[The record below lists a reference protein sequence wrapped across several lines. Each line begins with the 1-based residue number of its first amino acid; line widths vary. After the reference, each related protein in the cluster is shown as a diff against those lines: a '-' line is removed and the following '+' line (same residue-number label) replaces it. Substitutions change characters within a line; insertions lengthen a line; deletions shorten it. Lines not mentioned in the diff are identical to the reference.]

1 MKRKIAILLSA
12 MMVTSAMPL
21 SASAA
26 QLKSDSVQNT
36 TFAKSGE
43 TIDPEAKNYKDYNDE
58 NQLRSRRSVLKI
70 NLNDD
75 STDDIKGGTGFN
87 VKLTNGKFGDFEA
100 GTDMKNED
108 FANMFGY
115 RNVNTTYDQVK
126 ELTKLEDV
134 YKTIAGSNTKQ
145 AKYAVNT
152 PIDLEDPN
160 ASAVVTALKTAFSKA
175 NNGTAGTNYPDGNTA
190 DALITWL
197 DKQNNNAASSF
208 FSEVETDIE
217 GTSSTAPSLLHIP
230 YNITLVSPTEARIT
244 IPESLNLK
252 NNDKKITVNT
262 AVEVDTTQLE
272 IKVYSDKECTNE
284 IKDYTNNN
292 LQQAK
297 GIKIVE
303 KESGKGVKTTTK
315 DLENPYIAL
324 PLGGVIADGNGA
336 VKATVVADYNDKV
349 VGGEYTITK
358 GLEEGSTSL
367 VYDANN
373 VKRFEDKVTID
384 SLTLKEN
391 VRNTIGK
398 DTDNDVN
405 KIKDSAEI
413 ILRVS
418 GGFSFNHN
426 SIKVTDAS
434 GANILNSVKTS
445 WVNDNNSNAIKV
457 TIDKELLKRNN
468 PIGLDFSGIEIEP
481 NNDKNYGDVE
491 ITVSGDG
498 INSQTIKVAQREK
511 LGFKVETLKDPK
523 EIISGRHYNNDKL
536 TMIEDD
542 NTTVEVKFSEAVPN
556 TLVTTRALDFTVP
569 DGVKIVDVEL
579 GEFRNFTDLDDNDFE
594 IINNGKTLRLKRTTK
609 KDDAAE
615 YKVNDRI
622 KSLASFNMKFNLSV
636 DPAFTGDIKLSVV
649 GGGQAEGDT
658 PDTLIAKAVA
668 PFEIKTQTT
677 KVDLGYQD
685 YNTADIVI
693 TETKPGMFLE
703 GKQAVLN
710 LVAPYGTQ
718 EVGFSEAKFDVT
730 GGELEVKEKAFKVNN
745 GAITFDI
752 NKASYK
758 NPSTITIKN
767 VKIGSTRSVP
777 FGSYSLSLSGKAV
790 INNYDDAKNIA
801 DDKSFAL
808 TATGSKETPSLIN
821 QSNTSYYEVKDYV
834 NVITETGTL
843 NQTVKVSVGEKTVLV
858 GDKAIDMDVAPY
870 IQASSNST
878 MVPLRFVSVALGV
891 DSANVANP
899 DESNKVTW
907 DANSKTTTIY
917 YGAGTGQK
925 IIQFQAGSNIMVVD
939 GTRIPMEYG
948 VKAEIKDGR
957 MFVPFRALG
966 QALGIAVTWDA
977 NTRTAIYNENNARN
991 TNATTTAATTATTTT
1006 ASSTEST
1013 TASSSESST
1022 ESTTASKDSTT
1033 ETTTVKK

>member
-43 TIDPEAKNYKDYNDE
+43 TIDPEAGNYKDYTKED
-58 NQLRSRRSVLKI
+58 QLRSRRSVLKVD
-70 NLNDD
+70 LKNDG
-75 STDDIKGGTGFN
+75 TDVIKKGTSFN
-87 VKLTNGKFGDFEA
+87 VKLTNGTFGDFEA
-100 GTDMKNED
+100 GTDMSNKE
-108 FANMFGY
+108 FADQFGY
-115 RNVNTTYDQVK
+115 RNVGVTYTDVEKLGSLTEVYNSMIKQGTPRF
-126 ELTKLEDV
+126 ELNKDIEL
-134 YKTIAGSNTKQ
+134 
-145 AKYAVNT
+145 
-152 PIDLEDPN
+152 
-160 ASAVVTALKTAFSKA
+160 ASATEGAIKDLADKLSGINTGGVSGQDF
-175 NNGTAGTNYPDGNTA
+175 PDA
-190 DALITWL
+190 DTQESLVKWL
-197 DKQNNNAASSF
+197 DTIYTGVLNEFK
-208 FSEVETDIE
+208 TDLQQ
-217 GTSSTAPSLLHIP
+217 TSGAPNLLHIP
-230 YNITLVSPTEARIT
+230 YKIELISPTEARVTTLQDLSNDDLKRNVIT
-244 IPESLNLK
+244 GKSVNTSNL
-252 NNDKKITVNT
+252 DIEIYDGTGKITNYN
-262 AVEVDTTQLE
+262 A
-272 IKVYSDKECTNE
+272 DKTR
-284 IKDYTNNN
+284 
-292 LQQAK
+292 LK
-297 GIKIVE
+297 GATKIKIVE
-303 KESGKGVKTTTK
+303 KADKTGEGVKEATK

-349 VGGEYTITK
+349 TGGEYTITK
-358 GLEEGSTSL
+358 GLEEGATSL

-373 VKRFEDKVTID
+373 VKSFEDKVTVD

-398 DTDNDVN
+398 DTDNN
-405 KIKDSAEI
+405 GTKDSAEI
-413 ILRVS
+413 ILRLS
-418 GGFSFNHN
+418 GGFSFKTNG
-426 SIKVTDAS
+426 ITVKDAS
-434 GANILNSVKTS
+434 GANDLKASVTTE
-445 WVNDNNSNAIKV
+445 WVNKDNSNAIKV
-457 TIDKELLKRNN
+457 TIKGLENRKN

-481 NNDKNYGDVE
+481 NSDKNFGDVE
-491 ITVSGDG
+491 ISVSGDG
-498 INSQTIKVAQREK
+498 ISGQTIKVAQREK

-536 TMIEDD
+536 TMVEDD

-569 DGVKIVDVEL
+569 DGVKIVDVEV
-579 GEFRNFTDLDDNDFE
+579 GEFRNFTGLGDEDFE
-594 IINNGKTLRLKRTTK
+594 IINNGKTLRLKRTT
-609 KDDAAE
+609 DDKAPE
-615 YKVNDRI
+615 YKVNDRV

-649 GGGQAEGDT
+649 GGGQNEGST

-808 TATGSKETPSLIN
+808 TSTGSKDNANLIN
-821 QSNTSYYEVKDYV
+821 QSNTSYYAVKDYV
-834 NVITETGTL
+834 NVVTETGTL

-891 DSANVANP
+891 DSANVSNP

-991 TNATTTAATTATTTT
+991 ANATTTATTTETTTT
-1006 ASSTEST
+1006 ASSST
-1013 TASSSESST
+1013 TETTTSKESST

>member
-36 TFAKSGE
+36 TFAKSGD
-43 TIDPEAKNYKDYNDE
+43 TIDPEAKNYGTYIEE
-58 NQLRSRRSVLKI
+58 NQLRSRKSVLKI

-75 STDDIKGGTGFN
+75 STEDIKAGTSFN
-87 VKLTNGKFGDFEA
+87 VKLTNGTFGNFES
-100 GTDMKNED
+100 GTTTADKEFVD
-108 FANMFGY
+108 MFGY
-115 RNVNTTYDQVK
+115 RNVNTTYNKVK
-126 ELTKLEDV
+126 DLTTLNEV
-134 YKTIAGSNTKQ
+134 YGAIAGSNTTQ
-145 AKYAVNT
+145 VKYELNKAISIDDANLATIKAAFDSTNT
-152 PIDLEDPN
+152 GTQGTDYPN
-160 ASAVVTALKTAFSKA
+160 
-175 NNGTAGTNYPDGNTA
+175 GNTV
-190 DALITWL
+190 DDLITWL
-197 DKQNNNAASSF
+197 NDKKGSAASNF
-208 FSEVETDIE
+208 FETFKNDVEGAST
-217 GTSSTAPSLLHIP
+217 TAPNLLHIP
-230 YNITLVSPTEARIT
+230 YDITLVSPTEARIT
-244 IPESLNLK
+244 LPEKLVLK
-252 NNDKKITVNT
+252 NSDKKITFNT
-262 AVEVDTTQLE
+262 AVTVDTSQLQ
-272 IKVYSDKECTNE
+272 IKVYSDEGGNNE
-284 IKDYTNNN
+284 ILDYSTDK
-292 LQQAK
+292 LK
-297 GIKIVE
+297 KVKSIKIVE
-303 KESGKGVKTTTK
+303 KENGKGVKTTTK
-315 DLENPYIAL
+315 NLENPYIAL

-336 VKATVVADYNDKV
+336 VKATVIADYTDKV

-373 VKRFEDKVTID
+373 VKSFEDKVKID

-398 DTDNDVN
+398 DKDNDKDKD
-405 KIKDSAEI
+405 KIKESAEI

-418 GGFSFNHN
+418 GGFSFKTN
-426 SIKVTDAS
+426 SVTVKDAS
-434 GANILNSVKTS
+434 GANSTMNTKTEWLNK
-445 WVNDNNSNAIKV
+445 DNSNAIKV
-457 TIDKELLKRNN
+457 TIDGLTSRKN

-491 ITVSGDG
+491 ISVSGDG
-498 INSQTIKVAQREK
+498 ISSQTIKVAQREK

-523 EIISGRHYNNDKL
+523 EIISGRHYFNDKL
-536 TMIEDD
+536 TMVEDN
-542 NTTVEVKFSEAVPN
+542 NTTVDVKFSEAVPN
-556 TLVTTRALDFTVP
+556 TLVTSRSLDFNLP
-569 DGVKIVDVEL
+569 DGVKIVDVEI
-579 GEFRNFTDLDDNDFE
+579 GEVKNFTGLGDEDFE
-594 IINNGKTLRLKRTTK
+594 IINNGKTLRLKRASNE
-609 KDDAAE
+609 KD
-615 YKVNDRI
+615 YKINDRI
-622 KSLASFNMKFNLSV
+622 KSLGSFNMKFNLSV

-649 GGGQAEGDT
+649 GGGQNEGST
-658 PDTLIAKAVA
+658 PDILIAKAVA

-703 GKQAVLN
+703 GKQAKLN
-710 LVAPYGTQ
+710 LVAPYGTG

-730 GGELEVKEKAFKVNN
+730 GGELEVKEKAFKVNG
-745 GAITFDI
+745 GAITFDV

-767 VKIGSTRSVP
+767 VKVGSTRSVP
-777 FGSYSLSLSGKAV
+777 FGSYSLSLSGNAV
-790 INNYDDAKNIA
+790 INNYTDAKNIS

-808 TATGSKETPSLIN
+808 TSTGSKDNTSLIN

-834 NVITETGTL
+834 NVVTETGTL
-843 NQTVKVSVGEKTVLV
+843 NQTVKVSLGEKTVLV

-891 DSANVANP
+891 DSSNVANP

-1006 ASSTEST
+1006 AT
-1013 TASSSESST
+1013 TATTTTASST

-1033 ETTTVKK
+1033 ETTTIKK

>member
-36 TFAKSGE
+36 TFAKSGD
-43 TIDPEAKNYKDYNDE
+43 TIDPEAKNYGTYNDE
-58 NQLRSRRSVLKI
+58 NQLRSRKSVLKI

-75 STDDIKGGTGFN
+75 STEDIKAGTSFN
-87 VKLTNGKFGDFEA
+87 VKLTNGTFGDFES
-100 GTDMKNED
+100 GTTTSNPK
-108 FANMFGY
+108 FAEMFGY
-115 RNVNTTYDQVK
+115 RNVSTTYDKVK
-126 ELTKLEDV
+126 NLTTLLDV
-134 YKTIAGSNTKQ
+134 YKTIAGSNTTQ
-145 AKYAVNT
+145 AKYELNKAIS
-152 PIDLEDPN
+152 IDDANL
-160 ASAVVTALKTAFSKA
+160 ATIKAAFDSTSSS
-175 NNGTAGTNYPDGNTA
+175 GTAGTDYPNTNTA
-190 DALITWL
+190 DDLITWL
-197 DKQNNNAASSF
+197 NNKKNNAASTF
-208 FSEVETDIE
+208 FDTFKNDVEVAST
-217 GTSSTAPSLLHIP
+217 TAPSLLHIP
-230 YNITLVSPTEARIT
+230 YDITLVSPTEARIT
-244 IPESLNLK
+244 LPENLPLK
-252 NNDKKITVNT
+252 NSDKKITFNT
-262 AVEVDTTQLE
+262 AVTVDKSQLQ
-272 IKVYSDKECTNE
+272 IKVYSDADGNTE
-284 IKDYTNNN
+284 ITEYLGEN
-292 LQQAK
+292 LKQVK
-297 GIKIVE
+297 SIKIVE
-303 KESGKGVKTTTK
+303 KENGKGVKTTTK
-315 DLENPYIAL
+315 NLENPHIAL

-336 VKATVVADYNDKV
+336 VKATVVADYTDKV

-358 GLEEGSTSL
+358 GLEQGSTSL

-373 VKRFEDKVTID
+373 VKSFEDKVKID

-398 DTDNDVN
+398 DKDNDKD
-405 KIKDSAEI
+405 KIKESAEI

-418 GGFSFNHN
+418 GGFSFKTN
-426 SIKVTDAS
+426 SVTVKDAS
-434 GANILNSVKTS
+434 GANSTMNTKTEWLNK
-445 WVNDNNSNAIKV
+445 DNSNAIKV
-457 TIDKELLKRNN
+457 TIDGLTSRKN

-491 ITVSGDG
+491 ISVSGDG
-498 INSQTIKVAQREK
+498 ISSQTIKVAQREK

-523 EIISGRHYNNDKL
+523 EIISGRHYFNDKL
-536 TMIEDD
+536 TMVEDN
-542 NTTVEVKFSEAVPN
+542 NTTVDVKFSEAVPN
-556 TLVTTRALDFTVP
+556 TLVTSRSLDFNLP
-569 DGVKIVDVEL
+569 DGVKIVDVEI
-579 GEFRNFTDLDDNDFE
+579 GEVKNFTGLGDDDFE
-594 IINNGKTLRLKRTTK
+594 IINNGKTLRLKRASS
-609 KDDAAE
+609 DSD
-615 YKVNDRI
+615 YKINDRI
-622 KSLASFNMKFNLSV
+622 KSLGSFNMKFNLSV

-649 GGGQAEGDT
+649 GGGQNEGST
-658 PDTLIAKAVA
+658 PDILIAKAVA

-703 GKQAVLN
+703 GKQAKLN
-710 LVAPYGTQ
+710 LVAPYGTG
-718 EVGFSEAKFDVT
+718 EVGFSEAKFEVT
-730 GGELEVKEKAFKVNN
+730 GGELEVKEKAFKVNG
-745 GAITFDI
+745 GAITFDV

-767 VKIGSTRSVP
+767 VKVGSTRSVP
-777 FGSYSLSLSGKAV
+777 FGSYSLSLSGNAV
-790 INNYDDAKNIA
+790 INNYTDAKNIS

-808 TATGSKETPSLIN
+808 TSTGSKDNTSLIN

-834 NVITETGTL
+834 NVVTETGTL
-843 NQTVKVSVGEKTVLV
+843 NQTVKVSLGEKTVLV

-891 DSANVANP
+891 DSSNVANP

-1006 ASSTEST
+1006 AT
-1013 TASSSESST
+1013 TATTTTASST

-1033 ETTTVKK
+1033 ETTTIKK

>member
-36 TFAKSGE
+36 TFAKSGD
-43 TIDPEAKNYKDYNDE
+43 TIDPEAKNYKDYTEE
-58 NQLRSRRSVLKI
+58 NQLRGRKSVLKI

-75 STDDIKGGTGFN
+75 GTNDVPSTTSFN

-100 GTDMKNED
+100 GTDTTNKD
-108 FANMFGY
+108 FADMFGY
-115 RNVNTTYDQVK
+115 RNVNTTYNQVK
-126 ELTKLEDV
+126 DLDELSKV
-134 YKTIAGSNTKQ
+134 YGVIAGSNTKE
-145 AKYAVNT
+145 AKYKVNT
-152 PIDLEDPN
+152 PIDMEATD
-160 ASAVVTALKTAFSKA
+160 ASVAVQAIKKALGEATSTTKPDA
-175 NNGTAGTNYPDGNTA
+175 NSSDS
-190 DALITWL
+190 LITWL
-197 DKQNNNAASSF
+197 NTNKQSAAANLF
-208 FSEVETDIE
+208 TEFANDTEA
-217 GTSSTAPSLLHIP
+217 TSTTAPSLLHIP
-230 YNITLVSPTEARIT
+230 YDIKLVSPTEATIT
-244 IPESLNLK
+244 LPKNLNLK
-252 NNDKKITVNT
+252 NSDKKITVNT
-262 AVEVDTTQLE
+262 AISVDTTQLS
-272 IKVYSDKECTNE
+272 IKLYSDKECITE
-284 IKDYTNNN
+284 ITDYSDHSQLNN
-292 LQQAK
+292 AK
-297 GIKIVE
+297 GLKILE

-315 DLENPYIAL
+315 NLENPHIAL

-336 VKATVVADYNDKV
+336 VKATVVADYTDKV

-358 GLEEGSTSL
+358 GLEEGATSL

-373 VKRFEDKVTID
+373 VKSFEDKVTVD
-384 SLTLKEN
+384 SLILKEN

-398 DTDNDVN
+398 DTDNDGN
-405 KIKDSAEI
+405 KDTAEVT
-413 ILRVS
+413 LRVS
-418 GGFSFNHN
+418 GGFSFKKD
-426 SIKVTDAS
+426 SIKVRDAS
-434 GANILNSVKTS
+434 SANSTMTVKTE
-445 WVNDNNSNAIKV
+445 WVNKDNSNAIKV
-457 TIDKELLKRNN
+457 TVKGLTNRKN

-491 ITVSGDG
+491 ISVSGDG
-498 INSQTIKVAQREK
+498 ISSQTIKVAQREK

-523 EIISGRHYNNDKL
+523 EIISGRHYFNDKL
-536 TMIEDD
+536 TMVEDN
-542 NTTVEVKFSEAVPN
+542 NTTVDVKFSEAVPN
-556 TLVTTRALDFTVP
+556 TLVTSRSLDFNLP
-569 DGVKIVDVEL
+569 DGVKIVDVEI
-579 GEFRNFTDLDDNDFE
+579 GEVKNFTGLGDEDFE
-594 IINNGKTLRLKRTTK
+594 IINNGKTLRLKRASNE
-609 KDDAAE
+609 KD
-615 YKVNDRI
+615 YKINDRI
-622 KSLASFNMKFNLSV
+622 KSLGSFNMKFNLSV

-649 GGGQAEGDT
+649 GGGQNEGST
-658 PDTLIAKAVA
+658 PDILIAKAVA

-703 GKQAVLN
+703 GKQAKLN
-710 LVAPYGTQ
+710 LVAPYGTG
-718 EVGFSEAKFDVT
+718 EVGFSEAKFEVT
-730 GGELEVKEKAFKVNN
+730 GGELEVKEKAFKVNG
-745 GAITFDI
+745 GAITFDV

-767 VKIGSTRSVP
+767 VKVGSTRSVP
-777 FGSYSLSLSGKAV
+777 FGSYSLSLSGNAV
-790 INNYDDAKNIA
+790 INNYTDAKNIS

-808 TATGSKETPSLIN
+808 TSTGSKDNTSLIN

-834 NVITETGTL
+834 NVVTETGTL
-843 NQTVKVSVGEKTVLV
+843 NQTVKVSLGEKTVLV

-891 DSANVANP
+891 DSSNVANP

-1006 ASSTEST
+1006 ATTT
-1013 TASSSESST
+1013 TATTTTASST

-1033 ETTTVKK
+1033 ETTTIKK

>member
-12 MMVTSAMPL
+12 MMVTSAIPL

-36 TFAKSGE
+36 TFAKSGD
-43 TIDPEAKNYKDYNDE
+43 TIDPEAKNYKTYNTEDK
-58 NQLRSRRSVLKI
+58 LRSRRSVLKVDLK
-70 NLNDD
+70 ND
-75 STDDIKGGTGFN
+75 STDLIQKGTSFN
-87 VKLTNGKFGDFEA
+87 VKLTNGTFGDFEA
-100 GTDMKNED
+100 GTGMSNKE
-108 FANMFGY
+108 FADQFGY
-115 RNVNTTYDQVK
+115 RNVGVTYTDVEKLGSLTEVYNSMIKQGTPRF
-126 ELTKLEDV
+126 ELNKD
-134 YKTIAGSNTKQ
+134 
-145 AKYAVNT
+145 
-152 PIDLEDPN
+152 IDLSSATEGAIKNLADKLKNMNTSGQVGVDYPN
-160 ASAVVTALKTAFSKA
+160 
-175 NNGTAGTNYPDGNTA
+175 GNTQE
-190 DALITWL
+190 DLIKWL
-197 DKQNNNAASSF
+197 DKIY
-208 FSEVETDIE
+208 TDVLNE
-217 GTSSTAPSLLHIP
+217 FKTDLEKTSGAPNLLHIP
-230 YNITLVSPTEARIT
+230 YKIELVSPTEARVTTLQDLSNDDLKRNVIT
-244 IPESLNLK
+244 GKS
-252 NNDKKITVNT
+252 VNT
-262 AVEVDTTQLE
+262 SNLE
-272 IKVYSDKECTNE
+272 IKIYDNSGEISDYNTN
-284 IKDYTNNN
+284 KDKLKAAT
-292 LQQAK
+292 K
-297 GIKIVE
+297 IKIVE
-303 KESGKGVKTTTK
+303 KADKTGEGVKEATK
-315 DLENPYIAL
+315 NLENPYIAL

-358 GLEEGSTSL
+358 GLEQGSTSL

-373 VKRFEDKVTID
+373 VKSFEDKVKID

-398 DTDNDVN
+398 DANNNDG
-405 KIKDSAEI
+405 IKDSAEF
-413 ILRVS
+413 ILRLN
-418 GGFSFNHN
+418 GGFSFKNEK
-426 SIKVTDAS
+426 ITVKDAS
-434 GANILNSVKTS
+434 GANKDIKVTTGFANK
-445 WVNDNNSNAIKV
+445 DNSNAIKV
-457 TIDKELLKRNN
+457 TVTGLEERKN

-481 NNDKNYGDVE
+481 NNDKNFGDVE
-491 ITVSGDG
+491 ISISGDG
-498 INSQTIKVAQREK
+498 ISGQTVKVAQREK

-523 EIISGRHYNNDKL
+523 EIISGRHYKNDNL
-536 TMIEDD
+536 TMIEDN
-542 NTTVEVKFSEAVPN
+542 NTTVDVKFSEAVPN
-556 TLVTTRALDFTVP
+556 TLVTSRSLDFNLP
-569 DGVKIVDVEL
+569 DGVKIVDVEI
-579 GEFRNFTDLDDNDFE
+579 GEVKNFTNLGDEDFE
-594 IINNGKTLRLKRTTK
+594 IINNGKTLRLKRASNES
-609 KDDAAE
+609 D
-615 YKVNDRI
+615 YKINDRI
-622 KSLASFNMKFNLSV
+622 KSLGSFNMKFNLSV

-649 GGGQAEGDT
+649 GGGQNEGST
-658 PDTLIAKAVA
+658 PDILIAKAVA

-703 GKQAVLN
+703 GKQAKLN
-710 LVAPYGTQ
+710 LVAPYGTG

-730 GGELEVKEKAFKVNN
+730 GGELEVKEKAFKVNG
-745 GAITFDI
+745 GAITFDV

-767 VKIGSTRSVP
+767 VKVGSTRSVP
-777 FGSYSLSLSGKAV
+777 FGSYSLSLSGNAV
-790 INNYDDAKNIA
+790 INNYTDAKNIS
-801 DDKSFAL
+801 DDKAFSL
-808 TATGSKETPSLIN
+808 SSTGSKDNANLIN
-821 QSNTSYYEVKDYV
+821 QSNTSYYAVKDYV
-834 NVITETGTL
+834 NVVTETGTL

-891 DSANVANP
+891 DSSNVANP

-957 MFVPFRALG
+957 IFVPFRALG

-1006 ASSTEST
+1006 AT
-1013 TASSSESST
+1013 TATTTTASST

-1033 ETTTVKK
+1033 ETTTIKK

>member
-36 TFAKSGE
+36 TFAKSGD
-43 TIDPEAKNYKDYNDE
+43 TIDPEAKNYKTYDTEDK
-58 NQLRSRRSVLKI
+58 LRSRRSVLKVDLK
-70 NLNDD
+70 ND
-75 STDDIKGGTGFN
+75 STDLIQKGTSFN
-87 VKLTNGKFGDFEA
+87 VKLTNGKFGDFES
-100 GTDMKNED
+100 GTDMSNTD
-108 FANMFGY
+108 FAGLFGY
-115 RNVNTTYDQVK
+115 RNVGVTYDNVK
-126 ELTKLEDV
+126 DAKSLSEVYNKISNSTPAKFALDTEIVLANNADNAAIKSLSDKLKDTSTQPGGNDLNDLKTWLGGTIYNDVLTEFK
-134 YKTIAGSNTKQ
+134 K
-145 AKYAVNT
+145 
-152 PIDLEDPN
+152 DLEG
-160 ASAVVTALKTAFSKA
+160 SA
-175 NNGTAGTNYPDGNTA
+175 G
-190 DALITWL
+190 
-197 DKQNNNAASSF
+197 
-208 FSEVETDIE
+208 
-217 GTSSTAPSLLHIP
+217 APSLLHIP
-230 YNITLVSPTEARIT
+230 YDIKLISPTEAQIT
-244 IPESLNLK
+244 TLQDLSNGDQKINVSSTIDVDTSKLK
-252 NNDKKITVNT
+252 IQFFTDSKEITQFQTDAAELANVTKIKITN
-262 AVEVDTTQLE
+262 
-272 IKVYSDKECTNE
+272 IS
-284 IKDYTNNN
+284 KDD
-292 LQQAK
+292 
-297 GIKIVE
+297 
-303 KESGKGVKTTTK
+303 SGVVKTSK

-373 VKRFEDKVTID
+373 VKSFEDKVKID

-398 DTDNDVN
+398 DTDNDKD

-418 GGFSFNHN
+418 GGFSFKSP
-426 SIKVTDAS
+426 SITVTDAS
-434 GANILNSVKTS
+434 GANDLKNVKTE
-445 WVNDNNSNAIKV
+445 WVNKDNSNAIKV
-457 TIDKELLKRNN
+457 TITGLANRKN

-481 NNDKNYGDVE
+481 NSDKNYGDVE
-491 ITVSGDG
+491 ISVSGDG
-498 INSQTIKVAQREK
+498 ISGQTIKVAQREK

-536 TMIEDD
+536 TMVEDD

-579 GEFRNFTDLDDNDFE
+579 GEFKNFTGLDDADFE
-594 IINNGKTLRLKRTTK
+594 IINNGKTLRLKRTT
-609 KDDAAE
+609 DDKNPE
-615 YKVNDRI
+615 YKVNDRV

-649 GGGQAEGDT
+649 GGGQNEGST

-718 EVGFSEAKFDVT
+718 EVGFSEAKFDIT

-808 TATGSKETPSLIN
+808 TATGSKDNANLIN
-821 QSNTSYYEVKDYV
+821 QSNTSYYAVKDYV

-891 DSANVANP
+891 DSANVSNP

-991 TNATTTAATTATTTT
+991 ANATTTATTTETTTT
-1006 ASSTEST
+1006 ASSST
-1013 TASSSESST
+1013 TETTTSKESST

>member
-43 TIDPEAKNYKDYNDE
+43 TIDPDAKDYKTFTTED
-58 NQLRSRRSVLKI
+58 QLRGRKSVLKI
-70 NLNDD
+70 NLNNDG
-75 STDDIKGGTGFN
+75 TNDISPTTSFN

-100 GTDMKNED
+100 GTNMSDTD
-108 FANMFGY
+108 FAAQFGY
-115 RNVNTTYDQVK
+115 RNESTTYDKIKGSTSLLESYEIISNNKQTSNKTETVK
-126 ELTKLEDV
+126 FKTDTV
-134 YKTIAGSNTKQ
+134 YDMQTFTEK
-145 AKYAVNT
+145 
-152 PIDLEDPN
+152 
-160 ASAVVTALKTAFSKA
+160 
-175 NNGTAGTNYPDGNTA
+175 
-190 DALITWL
+190 DALSQAIKDL
-197 DKQNNNAASSF
+197 DTKIQSTDVGTKPSDESDANKKWKTEIDTVVKAFVANEMASGVNGSQ
-208 FSEVETDIE
+208 
-217 GTSSTAPSLLHIP
+217 APALAHIP
-230 YNITLVSPTEARIT
+230 YNIELVSPTEARVT
-244 IPESLNLK
+244 LVHGLSNS
-252 NNDKKITVNT
+252 DKKISFNTSKKVDETKLTVKLYNDINRESMDFT
-262 AVEVDTTQLE
+262 SETTVKKARFIE
-272 IKVYSDKECTNE
+272 IKAE
-284 IKDYTNNN
+284 KD
-292 LQQAK
+292 A
-297 GIKIVE
+297 I
-303 KESGKGVKTTTK
+303 TTSTST
-315 DLENPYIAL
+315 LENPYIAL

-373 VKRFEDKVTID
+373 VKSFEDKVKID

-398 DTDNDVN
+398 DTDTNDQE

-418 GGFSFNHN
+418 GGFSFKTNG
-426 SIKVTDAS
+426 ITVKDAS
-434 GANILNSVKTS
+434 GANDLTNGVKTE
-445 WVNDNNSNAIKV
+445 WVNKDNSNAIKV
-457 TIDKELLKRNN
+457 TIDKKLLNRKN

-481 NNDKNYGDVE
+481 NSDKNYGDVE
-491 ITVSGDG
+491 ISVSGDG
-498 INSQTIKVAQREK
+498 ISGQTIKVAQREK

-536 TMIEDD
+536 TMVEDN
-542 NTTVEVKFSEAVPN
+542 NTTVDVKFSEAVPN

-579 GEFRNFTDLDDNDFE
+579 GEFRNFTNLGDEDFE
-594 IINNGKTLRLKRTTK
+594 IINNGKTLRLKRTTDDK
-609 KDDAAE
+609 KPE

-649 GGGQAEGDT
+649 GGGQNEGST

-703 GKQAVLN
+703 GKQAKLN

-730 GGELEVKEKAFKVNN
+730 GGELEVKEKAFKVNG
-745 GAITFDI
+745 GAITFDV

-767 VKIGSTRSVP
+767 VKVGSTRSVP
-777 FGSYSLSLSGKAV
+777 FGSYSLSLSGNAV
-790 INNYDDAKNIA
+790 INNYTDAKNIS

-808 TATGSKETPSLIN
+808 TSTGSKDNTSLIN

-834 NVITETGTL
+834 NVVTETGTL
-843 NQTVKVSVGEKTVLV
+843 NQTVKVSLGEKTVLV

-891 DSANVANP
+891 DSSNVANP

-991 TNATTTAATTATTTT
+991 TNATTTAATTTTATTATTTT
-1006 ASSTEST
+1006 ASSTEN
-1013 TASSSESST
+1013 
-1022 ESTTASKDSTT
+1022 TTASKDSTT
-1033 ETTTVKK
+1033 ETTTIKK

>member
-36 TFAKSGE
+36 TFAKSGD
-43 TIDPEAKNYKDYNDE
+43 TIDPEAKNYKDYTSED
-58 NQLRSRRSVLKI
+58 QLRSRRSVLKVDLK
-70 NLNDD
+70 ND
-75 STDDIKGGTGFN
+75 STDLIQKGTSFN
-87 VKLTNGKFGDFEA
+87 VKLTNGKFGDFES
-100 GTDMKNED
+100 GTDMSNTD
-108 FANMFGY
+108 FANLFGY
-115 RNVNTTYDQVK
+115 RNVGITYENVK
-126 ELTKLEDV
+126 DAKSLTEVYNKISNSTPAKFDIDKEIVLAENQEIPAIRALSEKLGTIQGGTKPQGEDLDKLIEFLGDTYHNV
-134 YKTIAGSNTKQ
+134 LDTFKK
-145 AKYAVNT
+145 
-152 PIDLEDPN
+152 DLEG
-160 ASAVVTALKTAFSKA
+160 SA
-175 NNGTAGTNYPDGNTA
+175 G
-190 DALITWL
+190 
-197 DKQNNNAASSF
+197 
-208 FSEVETDIE
+208 
-217 GTSSTAPSLLHIP
+217 APSLLHIP
-230 YNITLVSPTEARIT
+230 YDIKLISPTEAQIT
-244 IPESLNLK
+244 TLQGLSNEDQKINVPSSVSVDVNKLQIKFYDNNGAEITQYQTNADQLK
-252 NNDKKITVNT
+252 N
-262 AVEVDTTQLE
+262 
-272 IKVYSDKECTNE
+272 
-284 IKDYTNNN
+284 
-292 LQQAK
+292 AK
-297 GIKIVE
+297 SIKIVN
-303 KESGKGVKTTTK
+303 KSQDDKGVVKTSK

-373 VKRFEDKVTID
+373 VKSFEDKVKID

-398 DTDNDVN
+398 DTDTDDKD

-418 GGFSFNHN
+418 GGFSFKSH
-426 SIKVTDAS
+426 SITVTDAS
-434 GANILNSVKTS
+434 GANDLKTGVTTE
-445 WVNDNNSNAIKV
+445 WVNKDNSNAIKV
-457 TIDKELLKRNN
+457 TIDKKLLNRKN

-481 NNDKNYGDVE
+481 NSDKNYGDVE
-491 ITVSGDG
+491 ISVSGDG
-498 INSQTIKVAQREK
+498 ISGQTIKVAQREK

-536 TMIEDD
+536 TMVEDD

-579 GEFRNFTDLDDNDFE
+579 GEFRNFTNLDDADFE
-594 IINNGKTLRLKRTTK
+594 IINNGKTLRLKRTT
-609 KDDAAE
+609 DDKNPE
-615 YKVNDRI
+615 YKVNDRV

-649 GGGQAEGDT
+649 GGGQNEGST

-808 TATGSKETPSLIN
+808 TATGSKDNANLIN
-821 QSNTSYYEVKDYV
+821 QSNTSYYAVKDYV
-834 NVITETGTL
+834 NVVTETGTL

-891 DSANVANP
+891 DSANVSNP

-991 TNATTTAATTATTTT
+991 ANATTTATTTETTTT
-1006 ASSTEST
+1006 ASSST
-1013 TASSSESST
+1013 TETTTSKESST

>member
-36 TFAKSGE
+36 TFAKSGD
-43 TIDPEAKNYKDYNDE
+43 TIDPEAGNYKTYDKED
-58 NQLRSRRSVLKI
+58 QLRSRRSVLKVDLK
-70 NLNDD
+70 ND
-75 STDDIKGGTGFN
+75 STDTIKAGTSFN
-87 VKLTNGKFGDFEA
+87 VKLTNGKFGDFES
-100 GTDMKNED
+100 GTDMSNTD
-108 FANMFGY
+108 FANLFGY
-115 RNVNTTYDQVK
+115 RNVGVTYDDVK
-126 ELTKLEDV
+126 GAKDLTSVYSTISKSTPAKFTLDQEIVLADTDNAAIQALATKLKEA
-134 YKTIAGSNTKQ
+134 TSSQPSGN
-145 AKYAVNT
+145 
-152 PIDLEDPN
+152 DLND
-160 ASAVVTALKTAFSKA
+160 
-175 NNGTAGTNYPDGNTA
+175 
-190 DALITWL
+190 LITWL
-197 DKQNNNAASSF
+197 GK
-208 FSEVETDIE
+208 DIYNGVLTAFEKDLE
-217 GTSSTAPSLLHIP
+217 GSAGAPSLLHIP
-230 YNITLVSPTEARIT
+230 YNIKLISPTEAQIT
-244 IPESLNLK
+244 TLQDLSNSDQKINVASAIDVDTNKLK
-252 NNDKKITVNT
+252 IQFFTETREITAFQTDGRDLANVTKIKITN
-262 AVEVDTTQLE
+262 
-272 IKVYSDKECTNE
+272 IDKN
-284 IKDYTNNN
+284 D
-292 LQQAK
+292 
-297 GIKIVE
+297 
-303 KESGKGVKTTTK
+303 SGVVKTSK

-336 VKATVVADYNDKV
+336 VKATVVADYTDKV

-358 GLEEGSTSL
+358 GLEEGATSL

-373 VKRFEDKVTID
+373 VKSFEDKVKID

-398 DTDNDVN
+398 DTNND
-405 KIKDSAEI
+405 KDKDSAEI

-418 GGFSFNHN
+418 GGFSFKSP
-426 SIKVTDAS
+426 SITVKDAS
-434 GANILNSVKTS
+434 GANDLKNGVKTE
-445 WVNDNNSNAIKV
+445 WVNKDNSNAIKV
-457 TIDKELLKRNN
+457 TITGLANRKN

-481 NNDKNYGDVE
+481 NSDKNYGDVE
-491 ITVSGDG
+491 ISVSGDG
-498 INSQTIKVAQREK
+498 ISGQTIKVAQREK

-536 TMIEDD
+536 TMVEDD

-579 GEFRNFTDLDDNDFE
+579 GEFRNFTGLGDEDFE
-594 IINNGKTLRLKRTTK
+594 IINNGKTLRLKRTT
-609 KDDAAE
+609 DDKTPE
-615 YKVNDRI
+615 YKVNDRV

-649 GGGQAEGDT
+649 GGGQNEGST

-808 TATGSKETPSLIN
+808 TATGSKDNANLIN
-821 QSNTSYYEVKDYV
+821 QSNTSYYAVKDYV
-834 NVITETGTL
+834 NVVTETGTL

-891 DSANVANP
+891 DSANVSNP

-991 TNATTTAATTATTTT
+991 ANATTTATTTETTTT
-1006 ASSTEST
+1006 ASSST
-1013 TASSSESST
+1013 TETTTSKESST

>member
-12 MMVTSAMPL
+12 MMVTSAMPI

-36 TFAKSGE
+36 TFAKSGD
-43 TIDPEAKNYKDYNDE
+43 TIDPDAKDYKTYTNE

-75 STDDIKGGTGFN
+75 STDEIKGGTGFN

-115 RNVNTTYDQVK
+115 RNVDTTYDKVK
-126 ELTKLEDV
+126 GLTTLADV
-134 YKTIAGSNTKQ
+134 YSTIAGSNTKQ

-175 NNGTAGTNYPDGNTA
+175 NSGVAGTNYPDGNTS
-190 DALITWL
+190 DALISWL
-197 DKQNNNAASSF
+197 DKQNSRAASNF

-262 AVEVDTTQLE
+262 AVEVDKSQLE
-272 IKVYSDKECTNE
+272 IKVYSDKECNSEITNYS
-284 IKDYTNNN
+284 DDN
-292 LQQAK
+292 LKQAQS
-297 GIKIVE
+297 IKIVE
-303 KESGKGVKTTTK
+303 KEPGKGVKTTTK
-315 DLENPYIAL
+315 NLENPYIAL

-336 VKATVVADYNDKV
+336 VKATVVADYTDKV

-358 GLEEGSTSL
+358 GLEEGATSL

-373 VKRFEDKVTID
+373 VKSFEDKVKID

-398 DTDNDVN
+398 DTDND
-405 KIKDSAEI
+405 KDKDSAEI

-418 GGFSFNHN
+418 GGFSFKTNG
-426 SIKVTDAS
+426 ITVKDAS
-434 GANILNSVKTS
+434 GANDLTNGVKTE
-445 WVNDNNSNAIKV
+445 WVNKDNSNAIKV
-457 TIDKELLKRNN
+457 TIDKKLSNRKN

-481 NNDKNYGDVE
+481 NSDKNYGDVE
-491 ITVSGDG
+491 ISVSGDG
-498 INSQTIKVAQREK
+498 ISGQTIKVAQREK

-536 TMIEDD
+536 TMVEDN
-542 NTTVEVKFSEAVPN
+542 NTTVDVKFSEAVPN

-579 GEFRNFTDLDDNDFE
+579 GEFRNFTDLGDEDFE
-594 IINNGKTLRLKRTTK
+594 IINNGKTLRLKRTTDDK
-609 KDDAAE
+609 KPE

-649 GGGQAEGDT
+649 GGGQNEGST

-790 INNYDDAKNIA
+790 INNYADAKNIA

-808 TATGSKETPSLIN
+808 TATGSKDNANLIN

-891 DSANVANP
+891 DSANVSNP

-1013 TASSSESST
+1013 TAS
-1022 ESTTASKDSTT
+1022 KDSTT
-1033 ETTTVKK
+1033 ETTTIKK

>member
-36 TFAKSGE
+36 TFAKSGD
-43 TIDPEAKNYKDYNDE
+43 TIDPEAKNYKTYDTEDK
-58 NQLRSRRSVLKI
+58 LRSRRSVLKVDLK
-70 NLNDD
+70 ND
-75 STDDIKGGTGFN
+75 STDLIQKGTSFN

-100 GTDMKNED
+100 GTNMKNEE
-108 FANMFGY
+108 FAAQFGY
-115 RNVNTTYDQVK
+115 RNVGVTFKDVETLPSLTEVYNKISKSTPSKFALDTEIVLANTDNANIQA
-126 ELTKLEDV
+126 LANKLATV
-134 YKTIAGSNTKQ
+134 NPGGS
-145 AKYAVNT
+145 
-152 PIDLEDPN
+152 
-160 ASAVVTALKTAFSKA
+160 
-175 NNGTAGTNYPDGNTA
+175 AGTDYPDGEGI
-190 DALITWL
+190 DVLQKWL
-197 DKQNNNAASSF
+197 GGTIYSDVLDTFKKDLESSAG
-208 FSEVETDIE
+208 S
-217 GTSSTAPSLLHIP
+217 APNLLHIP
-230 YNITLVSPTEARIT
+230 YNIELVSPTEARIT
-244 IPESLNLK
+244 TLQDLSNS
-252 NNDKKITVNT
+252 DQKITVPT
-262 AVEVDTTQLE
+262 SVTVDTSKLQIKFYDDQGAEITQF
-272 IKVYSDKECTNE
+272 KTNA
-284 IKDYTNNN
+284 
-292 LQQAK
+292 AK
-297 GIKIVE
+297 LKTAKSIKIVE
-303 KESGKGVKTTTK
+303 TTSGEGVKK
-315 DLENPYIAL
+315 SSKNLENPYIAL

-336 VKATVVADYNDKV
+336 VKAAVVADYNDKV

-358 GLEEGSTSL
+358 GLEQGSTSL

-373 VKRFEDKVTID
+373 VKSFEDKVKID

-398 DTDNDVN
+398 DTDNDQD

-413 ILRVS
+413 ILRVN
-418 GGFSFNHN
+418 GGFSFKNEK
-426 SIKVTDAS
+426 ITVKDAS
-434 GANILNSVKTS
+434 GANKDIKVTTGFANK
-445 WVNDNNSNAIKV
+445 DNSNAIKV
-457 TIDKELLKRNN
+457 TVTDLKERKN

-481 NNDKNYGDVE
+481 NNDKNFGDVE
-491 ITVSGDG
+491 ISISGDG
-498 INSQTIKVAQREK
+498 ISGQTVKVAQREK

-523 EIISGRHYNNDKL
+523 EIISGRHYKNDNL
-536 TMIEDD
+536 TMIEDN

-556 TLVTTRALDFTVP
+556 TLVTSRSLDFNLP
-569 DGVKIVDVEL
+569 DGVKIVDVEI
-579 GEFRNFTDLDDNDFE
+579 GEVKNFTGLDDKDFE
-594 IINNGKTLRLKRTTK
+594 IINNGKTLRLKRASNES
-609 KDDAAE
+609 D
-615 YKVNDRI
+615 YKINDRI
-622 KSLASFNMKFNLSV
+622 KSLGSFNMKFNLSV

-649 GGGQAEGDT
+649 GGGQNEGST

-790 INNYDDAKNIA
+790 INNYADAKNIA

-808 TATGSKETPSLIN
+808 TATGSKDNANLIN

-891 DSANVANP
+891 DSANVSNP

-1013 TASSSESST
+1013 TAS
-1022 ESTTASKDSTT
+1022 KDSTT
-1033 ETTTVKK
+1033 ETTTIKK

>member
-36 TFAKSGE
+36 TFAKSGD
-43 TIDPEAKNYKDYNDE
+43 TIDPEAKNYKTYDTED
-58 NQLRSRRSVLKI
+58 QLRSRRSVLKVDLK
-70 NLNDD
+70 ND
-75 STDDIKGGTGFN
+75 STDLIKKGTSFN
-87 VKLTNGKFGDFEA
+87 VKLTNGKFGDFES
-100 GTDMKNED
+100 GTDMSNTD
-108 FANMFGY
+108 FAGLFGY
-115 RNVNTTYDQVK
+115 RNVGVTYSNVK
-126 ELTKLEDV
+126 DAKDLTSVYSTISNSTPAKFALDKDIVFADNADNAAIKALENKLKKATGTD
-134 YKTIAGSNTKQ
+134 KPTGDNLD
-145 AKYAVNT
+145 N
-152 PIDLEDPN
+152 
-160 ASAVVTALKTAFSKA
+160 LKTWLGQDLYNNVLTAFKDDLQGS
-175 NNGTAGTNYPDGNTA
+175 AG
-190 DALITWL
+190 
-197 DKQNNNAASSF
+197 
-208 FSEVETDIE
+208 
-217 GTSSTAPSLLHIP
+217 APSLLHIP
-230 YNITLVSPTEARIT
+230 YDIKLISPTEARIT
-244 IPESLNLK
+244 TLQDLS
-252 NNDKKITVNT
+252 NNDQKINVASTIS
-262 AVEVDTTQLE
+262 VDTDKLKIQFFNGDQEITQFNVNGEQLANVTK
-272 IKVYSDKECTNE
+272 IRVTDMDKSNT
-284 IKDYTNNN
+284 
-292 LQQAK
+292 
-297 GIKIVE
+297 GV
-303 KESGKGVKTTTK
+303 VKTSK
-315 DLENPYIAL
+315 NLENPYIAL

-373 VKRFEDKVTID
+373 VKSFEDKVKID

-398 DTDNDVN
+398 YTDVN
-405 KIKDSAEI
+405 DKDKIKDSAEI

-418 GGFSFNHN
+418 GGFSFKSPN
-426 SIKVTDAS
+426 ITVTDAS
-434 GANILNSVKTS
+434 GANDLKTGVTTE
-445 WVNDNNSNAIKV
+445 WVNKDNSNAIKV
-457 TIDKELLKRNN
+457 TINKKLLNRKN

-481 NNDKNYGDVE
+481 NSDKNYGDVE
-491 ITVSGDG
+491 ISVSGDG
-498 INSQTIKVAQREK
+498 ISGQTIKVAQREK

-536 TMIEDD
+536 TMVEDN
-542 NTTVEVKFSEAVPN
+542 NTTVDVKFSEAVPN

-579 GEFRNFTDLDDNDFE
+579 GEFRNFTDLSDEDFE
-594 IINNGKTLRLKRTTK
+594 IINNGKTLRLKRTTDDK
-609 KDDAAE
+609 KPE

-649 GGGQAEGDT
+649 GGGQNEGST

-790 INNYDDAKNIA
+790 INNYADAKNIA

-808 TATGSKETPSLIN
+808 TATGSKDNANLIN

-891 DSANVANP
+891 DSANVSNP

-1013 TASSSESST
+1013 TAS
-1022 ESTTASKDSTT
+1022 KDSTT
-1033 ETTTVKK
+1033 ETTTIKK

>member
-43 TIDPEAKNYKDYNDE
+43 TIDPEAGNYKNYTKED
-58 NQLRSRRSVLKI
+58 QLRSRRSVLKVD
-70 NLNDD
+70 LKNDG
-75 STDDIKGGTGFN
+75 TDVIKKGTSFN
-87 VKLTNGKFGDFEA
+87 VKLTNGKFGDFES
-100 GTDMKNED
+100 GTDMTNEE
-108 FANMFGY
+108 FANLFGY
-115 RNVNTTYDQVK
+115 RNVGVTYTNVKNLDSLTEVYKSMIKQGIPSFDLNKDIELSSATEGAVK
-126 ELTKLEDV
+126 ELADKLKGINEAGTSDKDFPGADTQDSLIKWLGSIYTNV
-134 YKTIAGSNTKQ
+134 LNEFKT
-145 AKYAVNT
+145 
-152 PIDLEDPN
+152 DLEKTSGAPN
-160 ASAVVTALKTAFSKA
+160 
-175 NNGTAGTNYPDGNTA
+175 
-190 DALITWL
+190 
-197 DKQNNNAASSF
+197 
-208 FSEVETDIE
+208 
-217 GTSSTAPSLLHIP
+217 LLHIP
-230 YNITLVSPTEARIT
+230 YNIELVSPTEARIT
-244 IPESLNLK
+244 TLQDLSNDDLKRNVITGKSVNTSNLDIEIYDASGKITNYNTDKAKLK
-252 NNDKKITVNT
+252 NATKIR
-262 AVEVDTTQLE
+262 
-272 IKVYSDKECTNE
+272 
-284 IKDYTNNN
+284 
-292 LQQAK
+292 
-297 GIKIVE
+297 IVE
-303 KESGKGVKTTTK
+303 KADKTGEGVKDATK
-315 DLENPYIAL
+315 NLENPYIAL

-349 VGGEYTITK
+349 TGGEYTITK
-358 GLEEGSTSL
+358 GLEQGSTSL

-373 VKRFEDKVTID
+373 VKSFEDKVKID

-398 DTDNDVN
+398 DTDNDQD

-418 GGFSFNHN
+418 GGFSFKTNG
-426 SIKVTDAS
+426 ITVKDAS
-434 GANILNSVKTS
+434 GANTITNVETKFI
-445 WVNDNNSNAIKV
+445 NDNNSNAIKV
-457 TIDKELLKRNN
+457 TIKGLENRKN

-481 NNDKNYGDVE
+481 NSDKNFGDVE

-498 INSQTIKVAQREK
+498 INSQTVKVAQREK

-523 EIISGRHYNNDKL
+523 EIISGRHYFNDKL
-536 TMIEDD
+536 TMVEDD
-542 NTTVEVKFSEAVPN
+542 NTTVDVKFSEAVPN
-556 TLVTTRALDFTVP
+556 TLVTSRSLDFNLP
-569 DGVKIVDVEL
+569 DGVKIVDVEI
-579 GEFRNFTDLDDNDFE
+579 GEVKNFTNLDDKDFE
-594 IINNGKTLRLKRTTK
+594 IINNGKTLRLKRASSES
-609 KDDAAE
+609 D
-615 YKVNDRI
+615 YKINDRI
-622 KSLASFNMKFNLSV
+622 KSLGSFNMKFNLSV

-649 GGGQAEGDT
+649 GGGQNEGST
-658 PDTLIAKAVA
+658 PDILIAKAVA
-668 PFEIKTQTT
+668 PFEIKTRTT

-703 GKQAVLN
+703 GKQAKLN
-710 LVAPYGTQ
+710 LVAPYGTG
-718 EVGFSEAKFDVT
+718 EVGFSEAKFEVT
-730 GGELEVKEKAFKVNN
+730 GGELEVKEKAFKVNG
-745 GAITFDI
+745 GAITFDV

-767 VKIGSTRSVP
+767 VKVGSTRSVP
-777 FGSYSLSLSGKAV
+777 FGSYSLSLSGNAV
-790 INNYDDAKNIA
+790 INNYNDAKNIS
-801 DDKSFAL
+801 DDKAFSL
-808 TATGSKETPSLIN
+808 TATGSKDNTNLIN
-821 QSNTSYYEVKDYV
+821 QSNTSYYAVKDYV
-834 NVITETGTL
+834 NVVTETGTL

-891 DSANVANP
+891 DSSNVANP

-957 MFVPFRALG
+957 IFVPFRALG

-1006 ASSTEST
+1006 ATTATTT
-1013 TASSSESST
+1013 TASS

-1033 ETTTVKK
+1033 ETTTIKK

>member
-43 TIDPEAKNYKDYNDE
+43 TIDPEAKNYKNYSDGSNDE
-58 NQLRSRRSVLKI
+58 NELRSRRSVLKI
-70 NLNDD
+70 NLNND
-75 STDDIKGGTGFN
+75 STDLVQKGTSFN
-87 VKLTNGKFGDFEA
+87 VKLTNGKFGDFES
-100 GTDMKNED
+100 GTDMSNPE
-108 FANMFGY
+108 FANLFGY
-115 RNVNTTYDQVK
+115 RNVGVTYDNVK
-126 ELTKLEDV
+126 ELGSLKEV
-134 YKTIAGSNTKQ
+134 YSTISKSKQ
-145 AKYAVNT
+145 AKFDVDKEIVLADNQEIPAIKGLSNKLATIDPSGTKPGADTLEGLTTFLGNT
-152 PIDLEDPN
+152 YDDVLTMFKSDLEG
-160 ASAVVTALKTAFSKA
+160 SA
-175 NNGTAGTNYPDGNTA
+175 G
-190 DALITWL
+190 
-197 DKQNNNAASSF
+197 
-208 FSEVETDIE
+208 
-217 GTSSTAPSLLHIP
+217 APSLLHIP
-230 YNITLVSPTEARIT
+230 YDIKLISPTEAQIT
-244 IPESLNLK
+244 TLQELSNE
-252 NNDKKITVNT
+252 DQKINVSSSVT
-262 AVEVDTTQLE
+262 VDTNKLQIKFYDEQGQE
-272 IKVYSDKECTNE
+272 INKYQSEAQKL
-284 IKDYTNNN
+284 KD
-292 LQQAK
+292 AK
-297 GIKIVE
+297 SIKIVN
-303 KESGKGVKTTTK
+303 KNQDDKGVVKSSK
-315 DLENPYIAL
+315 NLENPYIAL

-349 VGGEYTITK
+349 TGGEYTITK
-358 GLEEGSTSL
+358 GLEQGSTSL

-373 VKRFEDKVTID
+373 VKSFEDKVKID

-398 DTDNDVN
+398 DTNNDEN

-418 GGFSFNHN
+418 GGFSFKSP
-426 SIKVTDAS
+426 SITVKDAS
-434 GANILNSVKTS
+434 GANDLKASVTTE
-445 WVNDNNSNAIKV
+445 WVNKDNSNAIKV
-457 TIDKELLKRNN
+457 TIKGLENRKN

-481 NNDKNYGDVE
+481 NSDKNYGDVE
-491 ITVSGDG
+491 ISVSGDG
-498 INSQTIKVAQREK
+498 ISSQTIKVAQREK

-536 TMIEDD
+536 TMVEDN
-542 NTTVEVKFSEAVPN
+542 NTTVDVKFSEAVPN

-569 DGVKIVDVEL
+569 DGVKIVDVEV
-579 GEFRNFTDLDDNDFE
+579 GEFRNFTGLGDEDFE
-594 IINNGKTLRLKRTTK
+594 IINNGKTLRLKRTTDDK
-609 KDDAAE
+609 KPE

-649 GGGQAEGDT
+649 GGGQNEGST

-703 GKQAVLN
+703 GKQAKLN
-710 LVAPYGTQ
+710 LVAPYGTG
-718 EVGFSEAKFDVT
+718 EVGFSEAKFEVT
-730 GGELEVKEKAFKVNN
+730 GGELEVKEKAFKVNG
-745 GAITFDI
+745 GAITFDV

-767 VKIGSTRSVP
+767 VKVGSTRSVP
-777 FGSYSLSLSGKAV
+777 FGSYSLSLSGNAV
-790 INNYDDAKNIA
+790 INNYTDAKNIS
-801 DDKSFAL
+801 DDKAFSL
-808 TATGSKETPSLIN
+808 SNTGSKDNANLIN
-821 QSNTSYYEVKDYV
+821 QSNTSYYAVKDYV
-834 NVITETGTL
+834 NVVTETGTL

-891 DSANVANP
+891 DSSNVANP

-957 MFVPFRALG
+957 IFVPFRALG

-1006 ASSTEST
+1006 AT
-1013 TASSSESST
+1013 TATTTTASST

-1033 ETTTVKK
+1033 ETTTIKK

>member
-36 TFAKSGE
+36 TFAKSGD
-43 TIDPEAKNYKDYNDE
+43 TIDPEAKNYKDYDDE
-58 NQLRSRRSVLKI
+58 NELRSRRSVLKI
-70 NLNDD
+70 NLNND
-75 STDDIKGGTGFN
+75 STDSIQKGTSFN

-100 GTDMKNED
+100 NTNMSNVD
-108 FANMFGY
+108 FANLFGY
-115 RNVNTTYDQVK
+115 RNVGVTYNDVK
-126 ELTKLEDV
+126 DLTSLKDV
-134 YKTIAGSNTKQ
+134 YSTISKSTTAKFDIDKEIVLVDNQEIPAIKALSDKLNTINPGSTEPQGEDLSHLITFLGNTYEGVLNMFKS
-145 AKYAVNT
+145 
-152 PIDLEDPN
+152 DLEG
-160 ASAVVTALKTAFSKA
+160 SA
-175 NNGTAGTNYPDGNTA
+175 G
-190 DALITWL
+190 
-197 DKQNNNAASSF
+197 
-208 FSEVETDIE
+208 
-217 GTSSTAPSLLHIP
+217 APSLLHIP
-230 YNITLVSPTEARIT
+230 YNIELISPTEARIT
-244 IPESLNLK
+244 TLQELSNGDQKINVPSSVTVDTSKLQIEFYDDQGKIDQYQTNASRLK
-252 NNDKKITVNT
+252 NTKY
-262 AVEVDTTQLE
+262 
-272 IKVYSDKECTNE
+272 IKVVN
-284 IKDYTNNN
+284 KDQND
-292 LQQAK
+292 
-297 GIKIVE
+297 
-303 KESGKGVKTTTK
+303 KGVKKESK

-373 VKRFEDKVTID
+373 VKSFEDKVKID

-398 DTDNDVN
+398 DTDTNDKD

-418 GGFSFNHN
+418 GGFSFKSP
-426 SIKVTDAS
+426 SITVTDAS
-434 GANILNSVKTS
+434 GANDLKTGVTTE
-445 WVNDNNSNAIKV
+445 WVNKDNSNAIKV
-457 TIDKELLKRNN
+457 TIDKKLLNRKN

-481 NNDKNYGDVE
+481 NSDKNYGDVE
-491 ITVSGDG
+491 ISVSGDG
-498 INSQTIKVAQREK
+498 ISGQTIKVAQREK

-536 TMIEDD
+536 TMVEDD

-579 GEFRNFTDLDDNDFE
+579 GEFRNFTGLDDADFE
-594 IINNGKTLRLKRTTK
+594 IINNGKTLRLKRTT
-609 KDDAAE
+609 DDKNPE
-615 YKVNDRI
+615 YKVNDRV

-649 GGGQAEGDT
+649 GGGQNEGST

-808 TATGSKETPSLIN
+808 TATGSKDNANLIN
-821 QSNTSYYEVKDYV
+821 QSNTSYYAVKDYV
-834 NVITETGTL
+834 NVVTETGTL

-891 DSANVANP
+891 DSANVSNP

-991 TNATTTAATTATTTT
+991 ANATTTATTTETTTT
-1006 ASSTEST
+1006 ASSST
-1013 TASSSESST
+1013 TETTTSKESST

>member
-36 TFAKSGE
+36 TFAKSGD
-43 TIDPEAKNYKDYNDE
+43 TIDPEAGNYKEYTNED
-58 NQLRSRRSVLKI
+58 QLRSRRSVLKV
-70 NLNDD
+70 NLNND
-75 STDDIKGGTGFN
+75 STDTIKAGTSFN
-87 VKLTNGKFGDFEA
+87 VKLTNGKFGDFES
-100 GTDMKNED
+100 GTDMSNKD
-108 FANMFGY
+108 FAGLFGY
-115 RNVNTTYDQVK
+115 RNVGVTYDNVK
-126 ELTKLEDV
+126 EAKNLTEVYNKISNSTPAKFALDTEIVLADNADNAAIKALSDKLKDA
-134 YKTIAGSNTKQ
+134 TSSQPGGD
-145 AKYAVNT
+145 
-152 PIDLEDPN
+152 DLN
-160 ASAVVTALKTAFSKA
+160 H
-175 NNGTAGTNYPDGNTA
+175 
-190 DALITWL
+190 LITWL
-197 DKQNNNAASSF
+197 GGNIYNDVLTAFEKDLKGSA
-208 FSEVETDIE
+208 
-217 GTSSTAPSLLHIP
+217 GAPSLLHIP
-230 YNITLVSPTEARIT
+230 YDIKLISPTEAQIT
-244 IPESLNLK
+244 TLQELSNSDQKINVASAIDVDTSKLK
-252 NNDKKITVNT
+252 IQFFTNYKEIDKFQTNGTELANVTKIKITNI
-262 AVEVDTTQLE
+262 DQ
-272 IKVYSDKECTNE
+272 DKP
-284 IKDYTNNN
+284 
-292 LQQAK
+292 
-297 GIKIVE
+297 GV
-303 KESGKGVKTTTK
+303 VKTSK

-336 VKATVVADYNDKV
+336 VKATVVADYTDKV

-358 GLEEGSTSL
+358 GLEEGATSL

-373 VKRFEDKVTID
+373 VKSFEDKVKID

-398 DTDNDVN
+398 DTNND
-405 KIKDSAEI
+405 KDKDSAEI

-418 GGFSFNHN
+418 GGFSFKSP
-426 SIKVTDAS
+426 SITVTDAS
-434 GANILNSVKTS
+434 GANDLKNGVKTE
-445 WVNDNNSNAIKV
+445 WVNKDNSNAIKV
-457 TIDKELLKRNN
+457 TITGLANRKN

-481 NNDKNYGDVE
+481 NSDKNYGDVE
-491 ITVSGDG
+491 ISVSGDG
-498 INSQTIKVAQREK
+498 ISGQTIKVAQREK

-536 TMIEDD
+536 TMVEDD

-569 DGVKIVDVEL
+569 DGVKIVDVEV
-579 GEFRNFTDLDDNDFE
+579 GEFRNFTNLDDADFE
-594 IINNGKTLRLKRTTK
+594 IINNGKTLRLKRTT
-609 KDDAAE
+609 DDKSPE
-615 YKVNDRI
+615 YKVNDRV

-649 GGGQAEGDT
+649 GGGQNEGST

-808 TATGSKETPSLIN
+808 TSTGSKDNANLIN
-821 QSNTSYYEVKDYV
+821 QSNTSYYAVKDYV

-991 TNATTTAATTATTTT
+991 ANATTTATTTETTTT
-1006 ASSTEST
+1006 ASSST
-1013 TASSSESST
+1013 TETTTSKESST

>member
-26 QLKSDSVQNT
+26 QLKSDSVQNN

-43 TIDPEAKNYKDYNDE
+43 TIDPEAKNYKNYSDGSNDE
-58 NQLRSRRSVLKI
+58 NELRSRKSVLKI
-70 NLNDD
+70 NLNNDG
-75 STDDIKGGTGFN
+75 TDTIKKGTSFN

-100 GTDMKNED
+100 GTGMSNEE
-108 FANMFGY
+108 FANLFGY
-115 RNVNTTYDQVK
+115 RNVGVTYDNVK
-126 ELTKLEDV
+126 ELGSLKEV
-134 YKTIAGSNTKQ
+134 YSTISKSTQ
-145 AKYAVNT
+145 AKFDVDKEIVLKDNQEIPAIKALSAKLATIDPSGTKPGADTLEELITFLGNT
-152 PIDLEDPN
+152 YDDVLTMFKSDLEG
-160 ASAVVTALKTAFSKA
+160 SA
-175 NNGTAGTNYPDGNTA
+175 G
-190 DALITWL
+190 
-197 DKQNNNAASSF
+197 
-208 FSEVETDIE
+208 
-217 GTSSTAPSLLHIP
+217 APSLLHIP
-230 YNITLVSPTEARIT
+230 YDIKLISPTEAQIT
-244 IPESLNLK
+244 TLQELSNE
-252 NNDKKITVNT
+252 DQKINVSSSVT
-262 AVEVDTTQLE
+262 VDTNKLQIKFYDEQGQE
-272 IKVYSDKECTNE
+272 ITKYQSEAQKL
-284 IKDYTNNN
+284 KD
-292 LQQAK
+292 AK
-297 GIKIVE
+297 SIKIVN
-303 KESGKGVKTTTK
+303 KNQDDKGVVKSSK

-349 VGGEYTITK
+349 TGGEYTITK

-373 VKRFEDKVTID
+373 VKSFEDKVKID

-398 DTDNDVN
+398 DTNNDAD

-418 GGFSFNHN
+418 GGFSFKSP
-426 SIKVTDAS
+426 SITVTDAS
-434 GANILNSVKTS
+434 GANKDAKVSTE
-445 WVNDNNSNAIKV
+445 WVNKDNSNAIKV
-457 TIDKELLKRNN
+457 TITGLENRKN

-481 NNDKNYGDVE
+481 NSDKNYGDVE
-491 ITVSGDG
+491 ISVSGDG
-498 INSQTIKVAQREK
+498 ISGQTIKVAQREK

-536 TMIEDD
+536 TMVEDD

-579 GEFRNFTDLDDNDFE
+579 GEFKNFTGLGDEDFE
-594 IINNGKTLRLKRTTK
+594 IINNGKTLRLKRTT
-609 KDDAAE
+609 DDQKPE
-615 YKVNDRI
+615 YKVNDRV

-649 GGGQAEGDT
+649 GGGQNEGST

-808 TATGSKETPSLIN
+808 TATGSKDNANLIN
-821 QSNTSYYEVKDYV
+821 QSNTSYYAVKDYV

-891 DSANVANP
+891 DSANVSNP

-991 TNATTTAATTATTTT
+991 ANATTTATTTETTTT
-1006 ASSTEST
+1006 ASSST
-1013 TASSSESST
+1013 TETTTSKESST

>member
-12 MMVTSAMPL
+12 MMVTSAMPI

-36 TFAKSGE
+36 TFAKSGDN
-43 TIDPEAKNYKDYNDE
+43 IDPEAKNYKTYTDE

-70 NLNDD
+70 DLKND
-75 STDDIKGGTGFN
+75 STDEIKAGTSFN
-87 VKLTNGKFGDFEA
+87 VKLTNGTFGSFESGA
-100 GTDMKNED
+100 NMKNED
-108 FANMFGY
+108 FANLFGY
-115 RNVNTTYDQVK
+115 RNVGVTYENVKDAKNLTEVYSTISKSTPAKFALNEDIVLAGNDNAAVKDIADKLKTINGGTKPGSDDLSALKTFLGTTYDALLK
-126 ELTKLEDV
+126 EFETNLEGS
-134 YKTIAGSNTKQ
+134 AG
-145 AKYAVNT
+145 
-152 PIDLEDPN
+152 
-160 ASAVVTALKTAFSKA
+160 
-175 NNGTAGTNYPDGNTA
+175 
-190 DALITWL
+190 
-197 DKQNNNAASSF
+197 
-208 FSEVETDIE
+208 
-217 GTSSTAPSLLHIP
+217 APSLLHIP
-230 YNITLVSPTEARIT
+230 YDIELISPTEARIT
-244 IPESLNLK
+244 TLQPLSNAEQ
-252 NNDKKITVNT
+252 KITVFSSI
-262 AVEVDTTQLE
+262 EVDTSKLE
-272 IKVYSDKECTNE
+272 IKFYDGTGEITKYNNE
-284 IKDYTNNN
+284 AESRLKNATKIR
-292 LQQAK
+292 
-297 GIKIVE
+297 IVE
-303 KESGKGVKTTTK
+303 SSTANGEAVKKTTK
-315 DLENPYIAL
+315 YLENPYIAL

-358 GLEEGSTSL
+358 GLEQGATSL

-373 VKRFEDKVTID
+373 VKKFEDKVTID

-398 DTDNDVN
+398 DTDNDSN

-418 GGFSFNHN
+418 GGFNFKDHSTV
-426 SIKVTDAS
+426 KVTDAS
-434 GANILNSVKTS
+434 GANNLTGGISTS
-445 WVNDNNSNAIKV
+445 WVNKDNSNAIKI
-457 TIDKELLKRNN
+457 TIDNKLLKRNN

-481 NNDKNYGDVE
+481 NNDKNFGDVE

-498 INSQTIKVAQREK
+498 INSQTVKVAQREK

-523 EIISGRHYNNDKL
+523 EIISGRHYFNDKL
-536 TMIEDD
+536 TMGEDD
-542 NTTVEVKFSEAVPN
+542 NTTVDVKFSEAVPN
-556 TLVTTRALDFTVP
+556 TLVTSRSLDFNLP
-569 DGVKIVDVEL
+569 DGVKIVDVEI
-579 GEFRNFTDLDDNDFE
+579 GEVKNFTNLDDKDFE
-594 IINNGKTLRLKRTTK
+594 IINNGKTLRLKRASSES
-609 KDDAAE
+609 D
-615 YKVNDRI
+615 YKINDRI
-622 KSLASFNMKFNLSV
+622 KSLGSFNMKFNLSV

-649 GGGQAEGDT
+649 GGGQNEGST
-658 PDTLIAKAVA
+658 PDILIAKAVA

-703 GKQAVLN
+703 GKQAKLN
-710 LVAPYGTQ
+710 LVAPYGTG
-718 EVGFSEAKFDVT
+718 EVGFSEAKFEVT
-730 GGELEVKEKAFKVNN
+730 GGELEVKEKAFKVNG
-745 GAITFDI
+745 GAITFDV

-767 VKIGSTRSVP
+767 VKVGSTRSVP
-777 FGSYSLSLSGKAV
+777 FGSYSLSLSGNAV
-790 INNYDDAKNIA
+790 INNYTDAKNIS
-801 DDKSFAL
+801 DDKAFSL
-808 TATGSKETPSLIN
+808 SNTGSKDNTNLIN
-821 QSNTSYYEVKDYV
+821 QSNTSYYAVKDYV
-834 NVITETGTL
+834 NVVTETGTL

-891 DSANVANP
+891 DSSNVANP

-1006 ASSTEST
+1006 AT
-1013 TASSSESST
+1013 TATTASST

-1033 ETTTVKK
+1033 ETTTIKK

>member
-36 TFAKSGE
+36 TFAKSGD
-43 TIDPEAKNYKDYNDE
+43 TIDPEAKNYKDYSDGSNDE
-58 NQLRSRRSVLKI
+58 NELRSRRSVLKI
-70 NLNDD
+70 NLNND
-75 STDDIKGGTGFN
+75 STDLVQKGTSFN

-100 GTDMKNED
+100 GTGMSNPD
-108 FANMFGY
+108 FANLFGY
-115 RNVNTTYDQVK
+115 RNVGVTFTDV
-126 ELTKLEDV
+126 EKLESLTEV
-134 YKTIAGSNTKQ
+134 YNKISKSTPSKFALDTEIVLADTDNANIQ
-145 AKYAVNT
+145 ALANK
-152 PIDLEDPN
+152 
-160 ASAVVTALKTAFSKA
+160 LKTASGSSKP
-175 NNGTAGTNYPDGNTA
+175 NGEGIEE
-190 DALITWL
+190 LKTWL
-197 DKQNNNAASSF
+197 GGSIYNDVLTAFKS
-208 FSEVETDIE
+208 DLE
-217 GTSSTAPSLLHIP
+217 GSAGAPSLLHIP
-230 YNITLVSPTEARIT
+230 YNIKLISPTEAQIT
-244 IPESLNLK
+244 TLQDLSNSDQKINVASTISVDTSKLK
-252 NNDKKITVNT
+252 IQFFTDNQEITQFQTDGEKLAKVTKIKITNT
-262 AVEVDTTQLE
+262 
-272 IKVYSDKECTNE
+272 N
-284 IKDYTNNN
+284 KDD
-292 LQQAK
+292 
-297 GIKIVE
+297 
-303 KESGKGVKTTTK
+303 SGVVKTSK

-349 VGGEYTITK
+349 TGGEYTITK
-358 GLEEGSTSL
+358 GLEQGSTSL

-373 VKRFEDKVTID
+373 VKSFEDKVKID

-398 DTDNDVN
+398 DTNNDAN

-418 GGFSFNHN
+418 GGFSFKSP
-426 SIKVTDAS
+426 SITVTDAS
-434 GANILNSVKTS
+434 GANKDAKVSTE
-445 WVNDNNSNAIKV
+445 WVNKDNSNAIKV
-457 TIDKELLKRNN
+457 TITGLENRKN

-481 NNDKNYGDVE
+481 NSDKNYGDVE
-491 ITVSGDG
+491 ISVSGDG
-498 INSQTIKVAQREK
+498 ISGQTIKVAQREK

-523 EIISGRHYNNDKL
+523 EIISGRHYFNDKL
-536 TMIEDD
+536 TMVEDD

-579 GEFRNFTDLDDNDFE
+579 GEFKNFTGLDDADFE
-594 IINNGKTLRLKRTTK
+594 IINNGKTLRLKRTT
-609 KDDAAE
+609 DDKAPE
-615 YKVNDRI
+615 YKVNDRV

-649 GGGQAEGDT
+649 GGGQNEGST

-808 TATGSKETPSLIN
+808 TSTGSKDNANLIN
-821 QSNTSYYEVKDYV
+821 QSNTSYYAVKDYV
-834 NVITETGTL
+834 NVVTETGTL

-891 DSANVANP
+891 DSANVSNP

-991 TNATTTAATTATTTT
+991 ANATTTATTTETTTT
-1006 ASSTEST
+1006 ASSST
-1013 TASSSESST
+1013 TETTTSKESST

>member
-36 TFAKSGE
+36 TFAKSGD
-43 TIDPEAKNYKDYNDE
+43 TIDPEAGNYKDYTKED
-58 NQLRSRRSVLKI
+58 QLRSRRSVLKV
-70 NLNDD
+70 NLNND
-75 STDDIKGGTGFN
+75 STDMIKAGTSFN
-87 VKLTNGKFGDFEA
+87 VKLTNGKFGDFES
-100 GTDMKNED
+100 GTDMSNKD
-108 FANMFGY
+108 FADLFGY
-115 RNVNTTYDQVK
+115 RNVGVTFTDVEKLGSLTEVYNKISKSTPSKFALDKEIVLADNT
-126 ELTKLEDV
+126 
-134 YKTIAGSNTKQ
+134 N
-145 AKYAVNT
+145 
-152 PIDLEDPN
+152 N
-160 ASAVVTALKTAFSKA
+160 ASIKALADKLKTASSSDKPA
-175 NNGTAGTNYPDGNTA
+175 NNNIDDLKTWLAGTIYEDV
-190 DALITWL
+190 L
-197 DKQNNNAASSF
+197 AAFKS
-208 FSEVETDIE
+208 DLE
-217 GTSSTAPSLLHIP
+217 GSAGAPSLLHIP
-230 YNITLVSPTEARIT
+230 YNIKLISPTEAQIT
-244 IPESLNLK
+244 TLQDLSNSDQKINVASAIDVDTSKLK
-252 NNDKKITVNT
+252 IQFFTDAKEITQFNAEGEQLANVTKIKITNIN
-262 AVEVDTTQLE
+262 Q
-272 IKVYSDKECTNE
+272 DKS
-284 IKDYTNNN
+284 
-292 LQQAK
+292 
-297 GIKIVE
+297 GVE
-303 KESGKGVKTTTK
+303 KTSKN
-315 DLENPYIAL
+315 LENPYIAL

-336 VKATVVADYNDKV
+336 VKATVVADYTDKV

-358 GLEEGSTSL
+358 GLEQGATSL

-373 VKRFEDKVTID
+373 VKSFEDKVKID

-398 DTDNDVN
+398 DTNND
-405 KIKDSAEI
+405 KDKDSAEI

-418 GGFSFNHN
+418 GGFSFKSP
-426 SIKVTDAS
+426 SITVKDAS
-434 GANILNSVKTS
+434 GANDLKNSVKTE
-445 WVNDNNSNAIKV
+445 WVNKDNSNAIKV
-457 TIDKELLKRNN
+457 TITGLVNRKN

-481 NNDKNYGDVE
+481 NSDKNYGDVE
-491 ITVSGDG
+491 ISVSGDG
-498 INSQTIKVAQREK
+498 ISGQTIKVAQREK

-536 TMIEDD
+536 TMVEDN
-542 NTTVEVKFSEAVPN
+542 NTTVDVKFSEAVPN

-569 DGVKIVDVEL
+569 DGVKIVDVEV
-579 GEFRNFTDLDDNDFE
+579 GEFRNFTGLDDADFE
-594 IINNGKTLRLKRTTK
+594 IINNGKTLRLKRTT
-609 KDDAAE
+609 DDKNPE
-615 YKVNDRI
+615 YKVNDRV

-649 GGGQAEGDT
+649 GGGQNEGST
-658 PDTLIAKAVA
+658 PDILIAKAVA
-668 PFEIKTQTT
+668 PFEIKTRTT

-703 GKQAVLN
+703 GKQAKLN
-710 LVAPYGTQ
+710 LVAPYGTG
-718 EVGFSEAKFDVT
+718 EVGFSEAKFEVT
-730 GGELEVKEKAFKVNN
+730 GGELEVKEKAFKVNG
-745 GAITFDI
+745 GAITFDV

-767 VKIGSTRSVP
+767 VKVGSTRSVP
-777 FGSYSLSLSGKAV
+777 FGSYSLSLSGNAV
-790 INNYDDAKNIA
+790 INNYTDAKNIS
-801 DDKSFAL
+801 DDKAFSL
-808 TATGSKETPSLIN
+808 SSTGSKDNANLIN
-821 QSNTSYYEVKDYV
+821 QSNTSYYAVKDYV
-834 NVITETGTL
+834 NVVTETGTL

-891 DSANVANP
+891 DSSNVANP

-957 MFVPFRALG
+957 IFVPFRALG

-1006 ASSTEST
+1006 AT
-1013 TASSSESST
+1013 TATTTTASST

-1033 ETTTVKK
+1033 ETTTIKK

>member
-43 TIDPEAKNYKDYNDE
+43 TIDPEAENYKDYTKED
-58 NQLRSRRSVLKI
+58 QLRSRRSVLKVD
-70 NLNDD
+70 LKNDG
-75 STDDIKGGTGFN
+75 TDVIKKGTSFN
-87 VKLTNGKFGDFEA
+87 VKLTNGTFGDFEA
-100 GTDMKNED
+100 GTDMSNKE
-108 FANMFGY
+108 FADQFGY
-115 RNVNTTYDQVK
+115 RNVGITYTDVENLGSLTEVYNSMIKQGIPSFELNKDIELSTATEGAVK
-126 ELTKLEDV
+126 ELADKLKGINDSGTDGKDFPDANTQDSLIKWLGPV
-134 YKTIAGSNTKQ
+134 YTNVLNEFKT
-145 AKYAVNT
+145 
-152 PIDLEDPN
+152 DLEKTSGAPN
-160 ASAVVTALKTAFSKA
+160 
-175 NNGTAGTNYPDGNTA
+175 
-190 DALITWL
+190 
-197 DKQNNNAASSF
+197 
-208 FSEVETDIE
+208 
-217 GTSSTAPSLLHIP
+217 LLHIP
-230 YNITLVSPTEARIT
+230 YKIELISPTEARVTTLQDLSNDDLKRNVIT
-244 IPESLNLK
+244 GKSVNTSNLDIEIYDGTGKITNYNTDKTKLK
-252 NNDKKITVNT
+252 NATKIR
-262 AVEVDTTQLE
+262 
-272 IKVYSDKECTNE
+272 
-284 IKDYTNNN
+284 
-292 LQQAK
+292 
-297 GIKIVE
+297 IVE
-303 KESGKGVKTTTK
+303 KADKTGEGVKEATK

-349 VGGEYTITK
+349 TGGEYTITK
-358 GLEEGSTSL
+358 GLEEGATSL

-373 VKRFEDKVTID
+373 VKSFEDKVTVD

-398 DTDNDVN
+398 DTDNN
-405 KIKDSAEI
+405 GTKDSAEI
-413 ILRVS
+413 ILRLS
-418 GGFSFNHN
+418 GGFSFKTNG
-426 SIKVTDAS
+426 ITVKDAS
-434 GANILNSVKTS
+434 GANDLKAGVTTE
-445 WVNDNNSNAIKV
+445 WVNKDNSNAIKV
-457 TIDKELLKRNN
+457 TITGLENRKN

-481 NNDKNYGDVE
+481 NSDKNFGDVE
-491 ITVSGDG
+491 ISVSGDG
-498 INSQTIKVAQREK
+498 ISGQTIKVAQREK

-536 TMIEDD
+536 TMVEDD

-579 GEFRNFTDLDDNDFE
+579 GEFRNFTGLGDEDFE
-594 IINNGKTLRLKRTTK
+594 IINNGKTLRLKRTT
-609 KDDAAE
+609 DDKTPE
-615 YKVNDRI
+615 YKVNDRV

-649 GGGQAEGDT
+649 GGGQNEGST

-808 TATGSKETPSLIN
+808 TATGSKDNANLIN
-821 QSNTSYYEVKDYV
+821 QSNTSYYAVKDYV
-834 NVITETGTL
+834 NVVTETGTL

-891 DSANVANP
+891 DSANVSNP

-991 TNATTTAATTATTTT
+991 ANATTTATTTETTTT
-1006 ASSTEST
+1006 ASSST
-1013 TASSSESST
+1013 TETTTSKESST

>member
-43 TIDPEAKNYKDYNDE
+43 TIDPEAGNYKDYTKED
-58 NQLRSRRSVLKI
+58 QLRSRRSVLKVD
-70 NLNDD
+70 LKNDG
-75 STDDIKGGTGFN
+75 TDVIKKGTSFN
-87 VKLTNGKFGDFEA
+87 VKLTNGTFGDFEA
-100 GTDMKNED
+100 GTDMSNKE
-108 FANMFGY
+108 FADQFGY
-115 RNVNTTYDQVK
+115 RNVGVTYTDVEKLGSLTEVYNSMIKQGTPRF
-126 ELTKLEDV
+126 ELNKDIEL
-134 YKTIAGSNTKQ
+134 
-145 AKYAVNT
+145 
-152 PIDLEDPN
+152 
-160 ASAVVTALKTAFSKA
+160 ASATEGAIKDLADKLSGINTGGVSGQDF
-175 NNGTAGTNYPDGNTA
+175 PDA
-190 DALITWL
+190 DTQESLVKWL
-197 DKQNNNAASSF
+197 DTIYTGVLNEFK
-208 FSEVETDIE
+208 TDLQQ
-217 GTSSTAPSLLHIP
+217 TSGAPNLLHIP
-230 YNITLVSPTEARIT
+230 YKIELISPTEARVTTLQDLSNDDLKRNVIT
-244 IPESLNLK
+244 GKSVNTSNL
-252 NNDKKITVNT
+252 DIEIYDGTGKITNYN
-262 AVEVDTTQLE
+262 A
-272 IKVYSDKECTNE
+272 DKTR
-284 IKDYTNNN
+284 
-292 LQQAK
+292 LK
-297 GIKIVE
+297 GATKIKIVE
-303 KESGKGVKTTTK
+303 KADKTGEGVKEATK

-349 VGGEYTITK
+349 TGGEYTITK
-358 GLEEGSTSL
+358 GLEEGATSL

-373 VKRFEDKVTID
+373 VKSFEDKVTVD

-398 DTDNDVN
+398 DTDNN
-405 KIKDSAEI
+405 GTKDSAEI
-413 ILRVS
+413 ILRLS
-418 GGFSFNHN
+418 GGFSFKTNG
-426 SIKVTDAS
+426 ITVKDAS
-434 GANILNSVKTS
+434 GANDLKAGVTTE
-445 WVNDNNSNAIKV
+445 WVNKDNSNAIKV
-457 TIDKELLKRNN
+457 TIKGLENRKN

-481 NNDKNYGDVE
+481 NSDKNFGDVE
-491 ITVSGDG
+491 ISVSGDG
-498 INSQTIKVAQREK
+498 ISGQTIKVAQREK

-536 TMIEDD
+536 TMVEDD

-579 GEFRNFTDLDDNDFE
+579 GEFRNFTGLGDEDFE
-594 IINNGKTLRLKRTTK
+594 IINNGKTLRLKRTT
-609 KDDAAE
+609 DDKTPE
-615 YKVNDRI
+615 YKVNDRV

-649 GGGQAEGDT
+649 GGGQNEGST

-808 TATGSKETPSLIN
+808 TATGSKDNANLIN
-821 QSNTSYYEVKDYV
+821 QSNTSYYAVKDYV
-834 NVITETGTL
+834 NVVTETGTL

-891 DSANVANP
+891 DSANVSNP

-991 TNATTTAATTATTTT
+991 ANATTTATTTETTTT
-1006 ASSTEST
+1006 ASSST
-1013 TASSSESST
+1013 TETTTSKESST

>member
-36 TFAKSGE
+36 TFAKSGD
-43 TIDPEAKNYKDYNDE
+43 TIDPEAKNYGTYNDE
-58 NQLRSRRSVLKI
+58 NQLRSRKSVLKI

-75 STDDIKGGTGFN
+75 STEDIKAGTSFN
-87 VKLTNGKFGDFEA
+87 VKLTNGTFGDFES
-100 GTDMKNED
+100 GTTTADKE
-108 FANMFGY
+108 FADMFGY
-115 RNVNTTYDQVK
+115 RNVNTTYNQVK
-126 ELTKLEDV
+126 DLDELSKV
-134 YKTIAGSNTKQ
+134 YGVIAGSNTKE
-145 AKYAVNT
+145 AKYKINT
-152 PIDLEDPN
+152 PIDMEATD
-160 ASAVVTALKTAFSKA
+160 ASGAVQAIKTALSKA
-175 NNGTAGTNYPDGNTA
+175 TSGNPGTDKPNNNSPD
-190 DALITWL
+190 DLITWL
-197 DKQNNNAASSF
+197 DSKHSNAATNLF
-208 FSEVETDIE
+208 TEFAKDTEV
-217 GTSSTAPSLLHIP
+217 TSTTTPSLLHIP
-230 YNITLVSPTEARIT
+230 YDIKLVSPTEATIT
-244 IPESLNLK
+244 LPGNLNLK
-252 NNDKKITVNT
+252 NSDKKITVNT
-262 AVEVDTTQLE
+262 TVSVDTKQLS
-272 IKVYSDKECTNE
+272 IKLYSDKECNAE
-284 IKDYTNNN
+284 ISDYSSDTQ
-292 LQQAK
+292 LKSAK
-297 GIKIVE
+297 GLKIVE

-315 DLENPYIAL
+315 NLENPHIAL

-336 VKATVVADYNDKV
+336 VKATVVADYTDKV

-358 GLEEGSTSL
+358 GLEQGSTSL

-373 VKRFEDKVTID
+373 VKSFEDKVKID

-398 DTDNDVN
+398 DTDTNDQD

-418 GGFSFNHN
+418 GGFSFKTNG
-426 SIKVTDAS
+426 ITVKDAS
-434 GANILNSVKTS
+434 GANDLTNGVKTE
-445 WVNDNNSNAIKV
+445 WVNKDNSNAIKV
-457 TIDKELLKRNN
+457 TIDKKLLNRKN

-481 NNDKNYGDVE
+481 NSDKNYGDVE
-491 ITVSGDG
+491 ISVSGDG
-498 INSQTIKVAQREK
+498 ISSQTIKVAQREK

-536 TMIEDD
+536 TMVEDN
-542 NTTVEVKFSEAVPN
+542 NTTVDVKFSEAVPN

-569 DGVKIVDVEL
+569 DGVKIVDVEV
-579 GEFRNFTDLDDNDFE
+579 GESRNFTGLGDEDFE
-594 IINNGKTLRLKRTTK
+594 IINNGKTLRLKRTTDDK
-609 KDDAAE
+609 KPE

-649 GGGQAEGDT
+649 GGGQNEGST

-703 GKQAVLN
+703 GKQAKLN
-710 LVAPYGTQ
+710 LVAPYGTG

-730 GGELEVKEKAFKVNN
+730 GGELEVKEKAFKVNG
-745 GAITFDI
+745 GAITFDV

-767 VKIGSTRSVP
+767 VKVGSTRSVP
-777 FGSYSLSLSGKAV
+777 FGSYSLSLSGNAV
-790 INNYDDAKNIA
+790 INNYTDAKNIS

-808 TATGSKETPSLIN
+808 TSTGSKDNANLIN

-891 DSANVANP
+891 DSANVSNP

-1013 TASSSESST
+1013 TAS
-1022 ESTTASKDSTT
+1022 KDSTT
-1033 ETTTVKK
+1033 ETTTIKK

>member
-43 TIDPEAKNYKDYNDE
+43 TIDPEAKNYGTYTDE
-58 NQLRSRRSVLKI
+58 NQLRSRKSVLKI

-75 STDDIKGGTGFN
+75 STEDIKAGTSFN
-87 VKLTNGKFGDFEA
+87 VKLTNGTFGDFES
-100 GTDMKNED
+100 GTTTADKEFLD
-108 FANMFGY
+108 MFGY
-115 RNVNTTYDQVK
+115 RNVNTTYDKVK
-126 ELTKLEDV
+126 DLTTLTEV
-134 YKTIAGSNTKQ
+134 YSTIAGSNTTQ
-145 AKYAVNT
+145 AKYELNKAIS
-152 PIDLEDPN
+152 IDDTNL
-160 ASAVVTALKTAFSKA
+160 AAIKTAFS
-175 NNGTAGTNYPDGNTA
+175 NTSTGTAGTNYPNGNTA
-190 DALITWL
+190 DDLITWL
-197 DKQNNNAASSF
+197 NDKNSNAASTF
-208 FSEVETDIE
+208 FDTFKNDVE
-217 GTSSTAPSLLHIP
+217 GTSTTAPNLLHIP
-230 YNITLVSPTEARIT
+230 YDITLVSPTEARVT
-244 IPESLNLK
+244 LPENLPLK
-252 NNDKKITVNT
+252 NSDKKITVNT
-262 AVEVDTTQLE
+262 AVTVDKSQLQ
-272 IKVYSDKECTNE
+272 IKVYSDADGNTEITNYSDD
-284 IKDYTNNN
+284 K
-292 LQQAK
+292 LKQVQS
-297 GIKIVE
+297 IKIVE
-303 KESGKGVKTTTK
+303 KENGKGVKTTTK

-336 VKATVVADYNDKV
+336 VKATVVADYTDKV

-358 GLEEGSTSL
+358 GLEEGATSL

-373 VKRFEDKVTID
+373 VKTFEDKVTID

-398 DTDNDVN
+398 DVDNDKD
-405 KIKDSAEI
+405 KIKESAEI

-418 GGFSFNHN
+418 GGFSFKTNG
-426 SIKVTDAS
+426 ITVKDAS
-434 GANILNSVKTS
+434 GANSTMTAKTE
-445 WVNDNNSNAIKV
+445 WVNKDNSNAIKV
-457 TIDKELLKRNN
+457 TIDGLTSRKN

-481 NNDKNYGDVE
+481 NNDKNFGDVE
-491 ITVSGDG
+491 ISISGDG
-498 INSQTIKVAQREK
+498 ISGQTVKVAQREK

-579 GEFRNFTDLDDNDFE
+579 GEFRNFTGLGDEDFE
-594 IINNGKTLRLKRTTK
+594 IINNGKTLRLKRTT
-609 KDDAAE
+609 DDKNPE

-649 GGGQAEGDT
+649 GGGQSEGST

-801 DDKSFAL
+801 DDKSFVL
-808 TATGSKETPSLIN
+808 TSTGSKDNANLIN

-834 NVITETGTL
+834 NVVTETGTL

-891 DSANVANP
+891 DSANVSNP

-991 TNATTTAATTATTTT
+991 ANATTTAATTATTTT

>member
-43 TIDPEAKNYKDYNDE
+43 TIDPEAKNYKTYDTED
-58 NQLRSRRSVLKI
+58 QLRSRRSVLKVDLK
-70 NLNDD
+70 ND
-75 STDDIKGGTGFN
+75 STDLIKKGTSFN

-100 GTDMKNED
+100 GTNMSDTD
-108 FANMFGY
+108 FANLFGY
-115 RNVNTTYDQVK
+115 RNVGVTYNDVK
-126 ELTKLEDV
+126 DLGSLTEVYSAISKSQTAKFELDKEIVLAGNENEAIKALSDKLAAINESGTPGTDLPNGETLTDLINFLGATYNGV
-134 YKTIAGSNTKQ
+134 LDTFKT
-145 AKYAVNT
+145 
-152 PIDLEDPN
+152 DLEASTGSAPN
-160 ASAVVTALKTAFSKA
+160 
-175 NNGTAGTNYPDGNTA
+175 
-190 DALITWL
+190 
-197 DKQNNNAASSF
+197 
-208 FSEVETDIE
+208 
-217 GTSSTAPSLLHIP
+217 LLHIP
-230 YNITLVSPTEARIT
+230 YNIELVSPTEARIT
-244 IPESLNLK
+244 TLQDLSNSDQKINVSSS
-252 NNDKKITVNT
+252 ITVDTSKLQIKFYDAQGAEITQFRTDAAKLKT
-262 AVEVDTTQLE
+262 A
-272 IKVYSDKECTNE
+272 KS
-284 IKDYTNNN
+284 
-292 LQQAK
+292 
-297 GIKIVE
+297 IKIVE
-303 KESGKGVKTTTK
+303 TTNGEGVKKSSK

-349 VGGEYTITK
+349 TGGEYTITK
-358 GLEEGSTSL
+358 GLEEGATSL

-373 VKRFEDKVTID
+373 VKSFEDKVTVD

-398 DTDNDVN
+398 DVDNDKD
-405 KIKDSAEI
+405 KIKESAEI

-418 GGFSFNHN
+418 GGFSFKTNG
-426 SIKVTDAS
+426 ITVKDAS
-434 GANILNSVKTS
+434 GANSTMTAKTE
-445 WVNDNNSNAIKV
+445 WVNKDNSNAIKV
-457 TIDKELLKRNN
+457 TIDGLTSRKN

-481 NNDKNYGDVE
+481 NNDKNFGDVE
-491 ITVSGDG
+491 ISISGDG
-498 INSQTIKVAQREK
+498 ISGQTVKVAQREK

-579 GEFRNFTDLDDNDFE
+579 GEFRNFTGLGDEDFE
-594 IINNGKTLRLKRTTK
+594 IINNGKTLRLKRTT
-609 KDDAAE
+609 DDKNPE

-649 GGGQAEGDT
+649 GGGQSEGST

-808 TATGSKETPSLIN
+808 TSTGSKDNANLIN

-834 NVITETGTL
+834 NVVTETGTL

-891 DSANVANP
+891 DSANVSNP

-991 TNATTTAATTATTTT
+991 ANATTTAATTATTTT

>member
-43 TIDPEAKNYKDYNDE
+43 TIDPDAKDYKTYTDE
-58 NQLRSRRSVLKI
+58 NQLRSRRSVLKVDLK
-70 NLNDD
+70 ND
-75 STDDIKGGTGFN
+75 STDEIKKGTSFN
-87 VKLTNGKFGDFEA
+87 VKLTNGTFGDFEA
-100 GTDMKNED
+100 GTNMKNEE
-108 FANMFGY
+108 FAAQFGY
-115 RNVNTTYDQVK
+115 RNVGVTFKDVETLPNLTEVYSKISKSQTAKFALDTDIVLAEHQDIEAIKSLSEKLNSISSMNKPQADSLDKLK
-126 ELTKLEDV
+126 EFLTDKVYNDVLNAFKL
-134 YKTIAGSNTKQ
+134 
-145 AKYAVNT
+145 
-152 PIDLEDPN
+152 DLE
-160 ASAVVTALKTAFSKA
+160 
-175 NNGTAGTNYPDGNTA
+175 
-190 DALITWL
+190 
-197 DKQNNNAASSF
+197 SSVG
-208 FSEVETDIE
+208 S
-217 GTSSTAPSLLHIP
+217 APSLLHIP
-230 YNITLVSPTEARIT
+230 YNIELVSPTEARIT
-244 IPESLNLK
+244 TLQDLSNG
-252 NNDKKITVNT
+252 DQKINVPSS
-262 AVEVDTTQLE
+262 VKVDTTKLQIKFYDNNGE
-272 IKVYSDKECTNE
+272 ITQYNTDAESRLKNAT
-284 IKDYTNNN
+284 
-292 LQQAK
+292 
-297 GIKIVE
+297 KIRIVKAGNVDGE
-303 KESGKGVKTTTK
+303 AITKESK

-358 GLEEGSTSL
+358 GLEEGATSL

-373 VKRFEDKVTID
+373 VKSFEDKVTID

-398 DTDNDVN
+398 DTDNDGT
-405 KIKDSAEI
+405 KDSAEV
-413 ILRVS
+413 ILRLS
-418 GGFSFNHN
+418 GGFSFKKNG
-426 SIKVTDAS
+426 ITVTDAS
-434 GANILNSVKTS
+434 GANKNAKVSTE
-445 WVNDNNSNAIKV
+445 WVNKDNSNAIKV
-457 TIDKELLKRNN
+457 TVTGLTERKN

-481 NNDKNYGDVE
+481 NSDKNFGDVE
-491 ITVSGDG
+491 ISISGDG
-498 INSQTIKVAQREK
+498 ISGQTVKVAQREK

-523 EIISGRHYNNDKL
+523 EIISGRHYKNDNL

-579 GEFRNFTDLDDNDFE
+579 GEFRNFTDLSDEDFE
-594 IINNGKTLRLKRTTK
+594 IINNGKTLRLKRTTDDK
-609 KDDAAE
+609 KPE

-649 GGGQAEGDT
+649 GGGQNEGST

-808 TATGSKETPSLIN
+808 TATGSKDNANLIN

-834 NVITETGTL
+834 NVVTETGTL

-891 DSANVANP
+891 DSANVSNP

-991 TNATTTAATTATTTT
+991 ANATTTAATTATTTT

>member
-36 TFAKSGE
+36 TFAKSGD
-43 TIDPEAKNYKDYNDE
+43 TIDPEAKNYKTYDTEDK
-58 NQLRSRRSVLKI
+58 LRSRRSVLKVDLK
-70 NLNDD
+70 ND
-75 STDDIKGGTGFN
+75 STDLIQKGTSFN
-87 VKLTNGKFGDFEA
+87 VKLTNGKFGDFES
-100 GTDMKNED
+100 GTDMSNTD
-108 FANMFGY
+108 FAGLFGY
-115 RNVNTTYDQVK
+115 RNVGVTYDNVK
-126 ELTKLEDV
+126 DAKSLSEVYNKISNSTPAKFALDTEIVLANNADNAAIKSLSDKLKDTSTQPGGNDLNDLKTWLGGTIYNDVLTEFK
-134 YKTIAGSNTKQ
+134 K
-145 AKYAVNT
+145 
-152 PIDLEDPN
+152 DLEG
-160 ASAVVTALKTAFSKA
+160 SA
-175 NNGTAGTNYPDGNTA
+175 G
-190 DALITWL
+190 
-197 DKQNNNAASSF
+197 
-208 FSEVETDIE
+208 
-217 GTSSTAPSLLHIP
+217 APSLLHIP
-230 YNITLVSPTEARIT
+230 YDIKLISPTEAQIT
-244 IPESLNLK
+244 TLQDLSNGDQKINVSSTIDVDTSKLK
-252 NNDKKITVNT
+252 IQFFTDSKEITQFQTDAAELANVTKIKITN
-262 AVEVDTTQLE
+262 
-272 IKVYSDKECTNE
+272 IS
-284 IKDYTNNN
+284 KDD
-292 LQQAK
+292 
-297 GIKIVE
+297 
-303 KESGKGVKTTTK
+303 SGVVKTSK

-373 VKRFEDKVTID
+373 VKSFEDKVKID

-398 DTDNDVN
+398 DTDTNDKD

-418 GGFSFNHN
+418 GGFSFKSP
-426 SIKVTDAS
+426 SITVTDAS
-434 GANILNSVKTS
+434 GANDLKTGVTTE
-445 WVNDNNSNAIKV
+445 WVNKDNSNAIKV
-457 TIDKELLKRNN
+457 TIDKKLLNRKN

-481 NNDKNYGDVE
+481 NSDKNYGDVE
-491 ITVSGDG
+491 ISVSGDG
-498 INSQTIKVAQREK
+498 ISGQTIKVAQREK

-536 TMIEDD
+536 TMVEDD

-579 GEFRNFTDLDDNDFE
+579 GEFKNFTGLDDADFE
-594 IINNGKTLRLKRTTK
+594 IINNGKTLRLKRTT
-609 KDDAAE
+609 DDKNPE
-615 YKVNDRI
+615 YKVNDRV

-649 GGGQAEGDT
+649 GGGQNEGST

-718 EVGFSEAKFDVT
+718 EVGFSEAKFDIT

-808 TATGSKETPSLIN
+808 TSTGSKDNANLIN
-821 QSNTSYYEVKDYV
+821 QSNTSYYAVKDYV
-834 NVITETGTL
+834 NVVTETGTL

-891 DSANVANP
+891 DSANVSNP

-991 TNATTTAATTATTTT
+991 ANATTTATTTETTTT
-1006 ASSTEST
+1006 ASSST
-1013 TASSSESST
+1013 TETTTSKESST

>member
-43 TIDPEAKNYKDYNDE
+43 TIDPEAGNYKNYTKED
-58 NQLRSRRSVLKI
+58 QLRSRRSVLKI
-70 NLNDD
+70 NLNND
-75 STDDIKGGTGFN
+75 STDLVQKGTSFN

-100 GTDMKNED
+100 GTNMSNKE
-108 FANMFGY
+108 FADQFGY
-115 RNVNTTYDQVK
+115 RNVGVTYTDVEKLGSLTEVYNSMIKQGTPK
-126 ELTKLEDV
+126 FELNKDIEL
-134 YKTIAGSNTKQ
+134 
-145 AKYAVNT
+145 
-152 PIDLEDPN
+152 
-160 ASAVVTALKTAFSKA
+160 ASATEGAIKDLADKLSGINTSGVNGQDFPDADTQGSLVKWLGTIYTDVLNEFKT
-175 NNGTAGTNYPDGNTA
+175 D
-190 DALITWL
+190 L
-197 DKQNNNAASSF
+197 QQ
-208 FSEVETDIE
+208 
-217 GTSSTAPSLLHIP
+217 TSGAPNLLHIP
-230 YNITLVSPTEARIT
+230 YKIELISPTEARVTTLQDLSNDDLKRNVIT
-244 IPESLNLK
+244 GKSVNTSNLDIEIYDETGKITNYNTTDKTRLK
-252 NNDKKITVNT
+252 NATKIR
-262 AVEVDTTQLE
+262 
-272 IKVYSDKECTNE
+272 
-284 IKDYTNNN
+284 
-292 LQQAK
+292 
-297 GIKIVE
+297 IVE
-303 KESGKGVKTTTK
+303 KADKTGEGVKEATK
-315 DLENPYIAL
+315 NLENPYIAL

-336 VKATVVADYNDKV
+336 VKATVVADYTDKV
-349 VGGEYTITK
+349 TGGEYTITK
-358 GLEEGSTSL
+358 GLEQGSTSL

-373 VKRFEDKVTID
+373 VKRFEDKVKID

-398 DTDNDVN
+398 DVDNDAE
-405 KIKDSAEI
+405 KIKESAEI

-418 GGFSFNHN
+418 GGFSFKSP
-426 SIKVTDAS
+426 SITVKDAS
-434 GANILNSVKTS
+434 GANSTITTKTE
-445 WVNDNNSNAIKV
+445 WVNKDNSNAIKV
-457 TIDKELLKRNN
+457 TINGLTSRKN

-481 NNDKNYGDVE
+481 NNDKNFGDVE
-491 ITVSGDG
+491 ISISGDG
-498 INSQTIKVAQREK
+498 INSQTVKVAQREK

-523 EIISGRHYNNDKL
+523 EIISGRHYKNDNL

-579 GEFRNFTDLDDNDFE
+579 GEFRNFTDLDDKDFE
-594 IINNGKTLRLKRTTK
+594 IINNGKTLRLKRTT
-609 KDDAAE
+609 DDKSPE

-649 GGGQAEGDT
+649 GGGQNEGST

-790 INNYDDAKNIA
+790 INNYADAKNIA

-808 TATGSKETPSLIN
+808 TATGSKDNANLIN

-834 NVITETGTL
+834 NVVTETGTL

-891 DSANVANP
+891 DSSNVANP

-957 MFVPFRALG
+957 IFVPFRALG

-991 TNATTTAATTATTTT
+991 TNATTTAATTATTATTTT
-1006 ASSTEST
+1006 ATTT
-1013 TASSSESST
+1013 TASST

-1033 ETTTVKK
+1033 ETTTIKK